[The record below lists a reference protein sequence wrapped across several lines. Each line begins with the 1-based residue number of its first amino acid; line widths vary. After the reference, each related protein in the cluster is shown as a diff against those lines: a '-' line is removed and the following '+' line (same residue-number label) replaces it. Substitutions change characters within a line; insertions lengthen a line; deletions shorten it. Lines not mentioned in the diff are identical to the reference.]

1 MSFAEWTRQQQKKKN
16 EEKQQTRGG
25 RQVDLYADDAQ
36 TQQGRRT
43 SQQTRTISVNAPTY
57 SSRKPTFAEWTAH
70 QQPDYVTNW
79 IRDSQNLLNDTYQ
92 YSQSWSNDK
101 TKYTNL
107 KSRASGLLYSADW
120 IKEMTSQD
128 KDSSKYVG
136 DIIDALSKAGTVRDD
151 AQKYYSQFDTQDAY
165 QMVQDYSTPEGRRK
179 RYQNNKE
186 KLALLQEELMEIQ
199 EGGGAG
205 DERRNVPSRRWTGT
219 DHANDLRKEIASIQA
234 EITNYERG
242 NTGKLQGFHSNELQ
256 SLQQQLN
263 VLEREYAQ
271 EQKNETTPNFLTD
284 REQELFSQIQA
295 LRSKIAGASENSF
308 YYGNKAT
315 DDAYFLTKNNDFA
328 ENSRNRSFGN
338 STKEQ
343 IDQYYYVVYG
353 GEAINPK
360 TGEVVATHRGLGYTD
375 QSLDS
380 LQINDPLGFWLDA
393 EKSLEN
399 GAVQYNSGGTQYREY
414 GAILAR
420 AEANDWDQLTNDE
433 VSVYYYLMNTQGKKA
448 ASDFL
453 DSMSM
458 TLQRRQTEQD
468 IKDATALY
476 DEANVL
482 GKIMLNLA
490 TVPVNAISNTVG
502 FVEDAG
508 RLLTGQDYNPYS
520 KLKQGQTFTQAIRGA
535 TAQDLDA
542 TGFKIPVLDFSLG
555 DIYQAGMSVLDSA
568 LLTGTL
574 RIAGGIEA
582 AEKAMYFMGMGAAES
597 EARKLYEAGASDDQ
611 IAMGAAASGIAEALF
626 EKASIENLVSIRSPE
641 SVFEMVKNIM
651 VQGGVEASE
660 EAFTEIANII
670 TNSLIMDS
678 QSEWAQSVMEH
689 NGDTK
694 AAFVDKVQQVAQAA
708 FGGFLSGAASSTL
721 HQGAAYADRQYQ
733 NYQVGHAIQQ
743 TEGGTDA
750 LMQLAQDVSESADK
764 KTAKKITRQG
774 QKVVGYQKGT
784 GIANDIRTG
793 RLYDSTI
800 RAITLNQANV
810 IQKALIEAEVD
821 PDYAKQITGAM
832 RAQAYGLELTSAQE
846 KALQKA
852 GQNKTVQDVISRVTS
867 NSENAWTSRQNQAR
881 SLAEG
886 VIIGDAR
893 GAQTAQQLYREAEQ
907 RVSDTGHAV
916 MKESGDAIEVK
927 GVSSIQRG
935 EMILNIGGGKTV
947 NANDIQYANADQA
960 VLYQTVANMGGI
972 VDAQTAQ
979 KIIDNFDTS
988 GNLSAQAYASGMRQ
1002 AYMYGVYGYSA
1013 SDVKNGAMSSE
1024 LSGEQQV
1031 LAYTLGAQYGTVLR
1045 SHQPGLVMDDYVQEN
1060 IAPDMA
1066 DKINKTARLLGVRV
1080 QFADSQA
1087 VGGGDANAQLQ
1098 DGVILI
1104 EKGNPNPVMAILG
1117 HEWTHQIQDLAAREY
1132 ETFKKSISSDPDV
1145 QAEASR
1151 LFDLYKRKGHPL
1163 TEDGAMDEAVANYAG
1178 RLINETDVLDKFLAE
1193 NKQNKTLLQKMVD
1206 GIRKLIRKVTGAEKR
1221 QLQTVE
1227 GKLLAAMNAATNV
1240 PVMPGV
1246 RSGFYDTT
1254 QYSLKVTDEPTLSFL
1269 NGQDTITTYKTMQVI
1284 DGKLYPPMAARVGGQ
1299 YEDASELGM
1308 WEMASE
1314 HPELATKD
1322 GKFKLDKG
1330 KGQGSIQ
1337 AAYNP
1342 YMHSS
1347 NLVINDQFSGAYAR
1361 PNLVTVECEVPASEA
1376 TSNYRA
1382 ENAKDTTGWHSWHT
1396 GTVAGAVRAQK
1407 GIERQV
1413 FLSRWIKPVRI
1424 IPNSEVA
1431 QMYAELLSGTD
1442 IAVPDNVVPPALL
1455 DELRLAGVPI
1465 SESGRVK
1472 NDSAARFSL
1481 KAYDGVDLAENSRVY
1496 DYDFLVSLPDMEVV
1510 ELPELSDLR
1519 NADNRIDTGKV
1530 LSAGMKNAR
1539 AVGTERDGKTYV
1551 TNRYTGHELRI
1562 DNSTIR
1568 HGLNGSANRLFT
1580 NARIS
1585 AVIGDI
1591 VGNAVPINALNNKAS
1606 GVSGTY
1612 AMAAYATDSS
1622 SHGFVAIVTVEQRT
1636 GNVAGV
1642 SAYDVVHAVSGR
1654 QKRGSQ
1660 ADTKS
1665 QGVYPIKAASVSI
1678 SDVLSVV
1685 NSTHQSIL
1693 SNDVLSHLGEMRNP
1707 AGEYS
1712 NKVKFSLKESV
1723 EETKDLIAVHNVSE
1737 EGLQGALELGG
1748 LPSPS
1753 IAITKDDM
1761 GHEKYGPIS
1770 LVFGKETIDPQ
1781 FFRANKVYGSDAWTP
1796 TAPRVDYQVNGKKLT
1811 AIESEFHKLAGN
1823 TNVAGGIFGNSS
1835 TLRSMG
1841 IDDTSTKSVAE
1852 IAKALSQTDTIRAAY
1867 MADNGETLEPVKQA
1881 KVWDR
1886 YGNDALKSFV
1896 DQVGSQRL
1904 AEMLTALELGDSAA
1918 SALGEDANVLDEIIR
1933 DYYKQSGEVILRRM
1947 AVHKKWTAE
1956 QINEQREARIDRA
1969 MENVSPFAKEDFIR
1983 HAWEMYRDGGATKG
1997 EIDRLATSEALRAAV
2012 NDSDVEAWAAQK
2024 LDGLLGKAGIYNGK
2038 DPFTP
2043 SGNSRSFSQLHY
2055 DYTLENIV
2063 RAMNETQV
2071 ARGEGIWGASAGTL
2085 AATASPE
2092 YQSVD
2097 EIRADKG
2104 RLRRADDT
2112 EYNALKAQLDSQ
2124 IEDVITG
2131 IRKGNRARFDNAF
2144 EEIDQIGTALVEVS
2158 KGKKTD
2164 AAIRKGFRSYGYTL
2178 SDQVLSQVEKL
2189 YQDAAALPTEYFEA
2203 KPQRAVGFDEVLAAI
2218 VPSNTSQV
2226 ILDELHQRGVNT
2238 ISYEAG
2244 NSEDRLAKLNSVE
2257 NAKFSIKGS
2266 ERQADLV
2273 QLQNENDLLRQQVEY
2288 WKGQTKRTES
2298 VTTDKKSVLKS
2309 ARSLVKGYSSTADV
2323 TEIAEQLQSLY
2334 DFIANNGDANN
2345 ELTYEDV
2352 RGRAES
2358 IAEDIVQNAVLAD
2371 DDLRAQYADLR
2382 AYVRGTTLRVT
2393 DAIKDSIPDFNDWR
2407 KANFGSLRIANGNST
2422 NIDQVYQELSYQW
2435 PEFFNEEQTGN
2446 PADQLQQIADV
2457 MQTISQVTE
2466 RNPFAYDM
2474 EAAVSGVANEI
2485 LENFFDLPQTKATF
2499 ADKQAFKLQ
2508 EVKSAG
2514 KQRLQAQQAASKVK
2528 MQQLRNENRQRVQ
2541 DAITAERMNAGKQIA
2556 QLKNKYAAKTQAQK
2570 ESRNAKELRAKITRH
2585 TAQLSKKLLSPTDN
2599 AHIPEQLRGPV
2610 ATMLEAINQ
2619 DTGYSW
2625 GEGGK
2630 LIRSEEGNPTKRT
2643 QAFQELANQYAQIMK
2658 DQNSFDGVLDPDIDE
2673 KLLDVVNLKDLRLN
2687 EMSTAQ
2693 LRTVWEAVRAVE
2705 MSIQTAGKVLTEG
2718 KYQSTQEW
2726 ANAFQQDANVRKT
2739 KGHITPN
2746 HFALDLETPYTFFS
2760 HFGDAGM
2767 RVYRM
2772 LRDAQDHQ
2780 QRMVDQVSEEV
2791 QKIVDPKTVKKLETT
2806 RHTFKTA
2813 RGDTLTLTTAQV
2825 MDLYNLMKRKQAQKH
2840 LEQGGVMQPEVKW
2853 RVGSKGPTIERGTD
2867 ATLLSETD
2875 LANIVGVLTK
2885 EETKIADDLQRLTVT
2900 TLAAFGNEA
2909 SMTAYGY
2916 KKFTGSDYWPIRA
2929 ATEQTKTDTEN
2940 NSSDKQRSI
2949 KNIGMAKSTTPGASN
2964 AVELRGVF
2972 DTFARHASDMIDY
2985 SAWLVPMEDANHLF
2999 NYRFREAETG
3009 KTLKTIKG
3017 IIERTAGKGGQ
3028 RYWQNLMDDIQ
3039 NGMSSTGD
3047 SNLWATFG
3055 KTVGAFKGA
3064 AVGGNIRVVIQQ
3076 PTAWVR
3082 ASYVLNPVNMAKGL
3096 IKGVTDG
3103 NGWAKAK
3110 KYAEIA
3116 ARKDNGSFDI
3126 SSPYSLDE
3134 TLFDKKSTLRK
3145 TSDALSWAAGQAD
3158 AITWGRLWNACEWQV
3173 HQQNAALRP
3182 GSTEFYS
3189 EVAKTFTDMI
3199 DQTQVVDGVLQR
3211 SQAMRSS
3218 NEVMKQATS
3227 FMGEPLMSLNLMMRS
3242 YDAFRYTQDKGKRKT
3257 ALRKM
3262 GRAASALVMTAAVNA
3277 LAQSLVD
3284 AFRDD
3289 DDDKTYAQRY
3299 LAAFT
3304 GITGEETGVLDWVN
3318 SLTLEG
3324 NFGGN
3329 LNPLTQIPFV
3339 KDYISLAQG
3348 YDVSRTEMEVVS
3360 DLIRAGQTFVQNIGG
3375 NGPKTQAYALKEVFA
3390 AGAKLFGLPVS
3401 NLTRDIWALARTIVN
3416 DSGNLPV
3423 QYQMEKA
3430 IYNLSNSK
3438 NKSRFLDLLY
3448 KALARGDMGTYQ
3460 HIRSELSAKMGLDG
3474 ATIDSA
3480 LKARYNDQRKKDPS
3494 YSLPD
3499 TTLAMIGIRKSVTLP
3514 AEEPSFSAKDLTDA
3528 QYQVYA
3534 QQKAEDYETL
3544 ISHIEKNKTFQAMS
3558 DSAKDKVY
3566 RMAYNYTDQY
3576 ALADNSDGAYEVSTD
3591 WMVKAKAASKKG
3603 TKVWDYLVDYVQNS
3617 EDNTAKNEAYTNMY
3631 TALEN
3636 GDIKEYQRIRNQVM
3650 RELELNGTDINSAM
3664 KSKYNAA
3671 KKANPSYKLDQK
3683 VLDLLGIVEKRG
3695 TSKSEEETFS
3705 AGNLSSSAYTSY
3717 ETQRSTE
3724 YRQTATGVSGSS
3736 WFRGLDADDQDK
3748 VYAFAYQLAEEEALK
3763 DNSSG
3768 EYEISTK
3775 WIKEAANAQYYG
3787 LEDWQYTL
3795 FHSAYALATTDRDAS
3810 GKAIKGQGK
3819 ADKVRRWLNE
3829 QNLTEEQ
3836 RAWLWS
3842 TVYSSEW

>member
-1 MSFAEWTRQQQKKKN
+1 MTFGEWRQQQKKKD
-16 EEKQQTRGG
+16 EEKQQPRGG

-36 TQQGRRT
+36 TQQGRRN

-57 SSRKPTFAEWTAH
+57 SSKKPTFGEWRA
-70 QQPDYVTNW
+70 QQKSDYVTNW
-79 IRDSQNLLNDTYQ
+79 IRDSQDLLNDTYQ
-92 YSQSWSNDK
+92 YSKSWSNDK

-219 DHANDLRKEIASIQA
+219 DHANDLRKEIAAIQA

-256 SLQQQLN
+256 SLQQQLATLKAAYN
-263 VLEREYAQ
+263 QERQSRGASSNNFLGSDSSLPVFQADTATERESELAAQ
-271 EQKNETTPNFLTD
+271 I
-284 REQELFSQIQA
+284 QELEK
-295 LRSKIAGASENSF
+295 KIANASGDSF
-308 YYGNKAT
+308 YYGNKAV
-315 DDAYFLTKNNDFA
+315 DDAYFLTQNADFA
-328 ENSRNRSFGN
+328 ENSKNRSFGN
-338 STKEQ
+338 ATKAQ
-343 IDQYYYVVYG
+343 FDQYYYNAYG

-360 TGEVVATHRGLGYTD
+360 TGEVVATHRGLGYSD

-393 EKSLEN
+393 EKSLES
-399 GAVQYNSGGTQYREY
+399 GALQYNAGGSQYREY
-414 GAILAR
+414 DAILAR

-520 KLKQGQTFTQAIRGA
+520 KLKQGQVFTQAIRGA

-555 DIYQAGMSVLDSA
+555 DVYQAGMSVLDSA

-626 EKASIENLVSIRSPE
+626 EKVSIENLVSIRSPE

-764 KTAKKITRQG
+764 KTVKKITRQG

-916 MKESGDAIEVK
+916 MKETGDEIEVK
-927 GVSSIQRG
+927 GVASIQRG

-1117 HEWTHQIQDLAAREY
+1117 HEWTHQIQDLAASEY

-1227 GKLLAAMNAATNV
+1227 GKLLAAMNAATENLQSNRNTTRAAGETRFSINEQFAKEVQEWANDEYPSGEDFILGSTGPVLQGLGAIESDIYMSGDKISTILSEHSEMTIQEIQRIPEVLENPALILKSRNV
-1240 PVMPGV
+1240 GRNNTNNTRMVLFGSLKAQDGRPVLCVLDFRPTERGFTLNDMQKVTSAYTKDNNPVRFVMGSDVLYADKKRTTRLLSDIGFQMPISCN
-1246 RSGFYDTT
+1246 RSGY
-1254 QYSLKVTDEPTLSFL
+1254 
-1269 NGQDTITTYKTMQVI
+1269 I
-1284 DGKLYPPMAARVGGQ
+1284 
-1299 YEDASELGM
+1299 
-1308 WEMASE
+1308 
-1314 HPELATKD
+1314 
-1322 GKFKLDKG
+1322 
-1330 KGQGSIQ
+1330 GSI
-1337 AAYNP
+1337 AY
-1342 YMHSS
+1342 
-1347 NLVINDQFSGAYAR
+1347 SGK
-1361 PNLVTVECEVPASEA
+1361 NV
-1376 TSNYRA
+1376 
-1382 ENAKDTTGWHSWHT
+1382 K
-1396 GTVAGAVRAQK
+1396 
-1407 GIERQV
+1407 
-1413 FLSRWIKPVRI
+1413 
-1424 IPNSEVA
+1424 
-1431 QMYAELLSGTD
+1431 LSG
-1442 IAVPDNVVPPALL
+1442 VPFSSVVEINETQASKPDSPNRAKN
-1455 DELRLAGVPI
+1455 AGT
-1465 SESGRVK
+1465 
-1472 NDSAARFSL
+1472 RFSL
-1481 KAYDGVDLAENSRVY
+1481 KS
-1496 DYDFLVSLPDMEVV
+1496 P
-1510 ELPELSDLR
+1510 
-1519 NADNRIDTGKV
+1519 
-1530 LSAGMKNAR
+1530 
-1539 AVGTERDGKTYV
+1539 
-1551 TNRYTGHELRI
+1551 
-1562 DNSTIR
+1562 
-1568 HGLNGSANRLFT
+1568 
-1580 NARIS
+1580 
-1585 AVIGDI
+1585 
-1591 VGNAVPINALNNKAS
+1591 
-1606 GVSGTY
+1606 
-1612 AMAAYATDSS
+1612 
-1622 SHGFVAIVTVEQRT
+1622 
-1636 GNVAGV
+1636 
-1642 SAYDVVHAVSGR
+1642 
-1654 QKRGSQ
+1654 
-1660 ADTKS
+1660 
-1665 QGVYPIKAASVSI
+1665 
-1678 SDVLSVV
+1678 
-1685 NSTHQSIL
+1685 
-1693 SNDVLSHLGEMRNP
+1693 
-1707 AGEYS
+1707 
-1712 NKVKFSLKESV
+1712 V

-1896 DQVGSQRL
+1896 DRVGTQRL

-1933 DYYKQSGEVILRRM
+1933 DYYKQSGEAILRRM

-1983 HAWEMYRDGGATKG
+1983 HAWEMYQDGGATKG

-2063 RAMNETQV
+2063 RAMNETQA

-2178 SDQVLSQVEKL
+2178 SDQVLSQVDKL
-2189 YQDAAALPTEYFEA
+2189 YQDAAAIPTEYFEA

-2218 VPSNTSQV
+2218 VPNNTSQV

-2298 VTTDKKSVLKS
+2298 VTTDQKSVLKA

-2323 TEIAEQLQSLY
+2323 TEVAEQLQSLY

-2508 EVKSAG
+2508 EAKAAG
-2514 KQRLQAQQAASKVK
+2514 KQRLQAQQAASKAK

-2541 DAITAERMNAGKQIA
+2541 DAITAERMNAGKQIS

-2619 DTGYSW
+2619 ETGYSW

-2746 HFALDLETPYTFFS
+2746 HFALALETPYTFFS
-2760 HFGDAGM
+2760 HFGDAGV

-2840 LEQGGVMQPEVKW
+2840 LEQGGVMQPEIKW
-2853 RVGSKGPTIERGTD
+2853 HVGSKDRTIERGTD

-2875 LANIVGVLTK
+2875 LTNIVGVLTK

-2940 NSSDKQRSI
+2940 NSSGKQRSI

-3028 RYWQNLMDDIQ
+3028 RYWQNLMDNIQ
-3039 NGMSSTGD
+3039 NGISGDWDST
-3047 SNLWATFG
+3047 WETFG
-3055 KTVGAFKGA
+3055 KTVGSFKGA

-3082 ASYVLNPVNMAKGL
+3082 AAYVLNPVNMAKGL

-3116 ARKDNGSFDI
+3116 ARKANGSFDI

-3145 TSDALSWAAGQAD
+3145 TSDTLSWAAGQAD

-3211 SQAMRSS
+3211 AQVMRAR
-3218 NEVMKQATS
+3218 NEVVKQATS

-3299 LAAFT
+3299 WSAFT
-3304 GITGEETGVLDWVN
+3304 GVTGEETGVLDWVN

-3430 IYNLSNSK
+3430 IYNLSNGK
-3438 NKSRFLDLLY
+3438 NKSRFLGLLY
-3448 KALARGDMGTYQ
+3448 KALARGDMDTYQ

-3480 LKARYNDQRKKDPS
+3480 LKTRYNNQRKKDPS

-3514 AEEPSFSAKDLTDA
+3514 TEEPSFSAKDLTDA

-3695 TSKSEEETFS
+3695 TAKNEEETFS

>member
-1 MSFAEWTRQQQKKKN
+1 MTFGEWRQQQKKKD

-36 TQQGRRT
+36 TQQGRRN

-57 SSRKPTFAEWTAH
+57 SSKKPTFGEWRA
-70 QQPDYVTNW
+70 QQKSDYVTNW

-92 YSQSWSNDK
+92 YSKSWSNDK

-186 KLALLQEELMEIQ
+186 KLALLQDELQEIQ
-199 EGGGAG
+199 ESGGVIGEGRYNPAK
-205 DERRNVPSRRWTGT
+205 PWTGADT
-219 DHANDLRKEIASIQA
+219 ASDLRKEIAAIQA

-242 NTGKLQGFHSNELQ
+242 NTGKLRGFHSNELQ
-256 SLQQQLN
+256 SLQQQLD

-308 YYGNKAT
+308 YYGNKAA

-343 IDQYYYVVYG
+343 FDQYYYDVYG

-414 GAILAR
+414 DAILAR

-453 DSMSM
+453 DSMSR

-482 GKIMLNLA
+482 GKIMLSIA
-490 TVPVNAISNTVG
+490 TIPALQVSNVVG
-502 FVEDAG
+502 FAEDTAH
-508 RLLTGQDYNPYS
+508 LLTGQEYNPYS
-520 KLKQGQTFTQAIRGA
+520 KLKQGQTFTQAIRDA

-542 TGFKIPVLDFSLG
+542 TGFKIPVLDFTLG

-626 EKASIENLVSIRSPE
+626 EKVSIENLVSIRSPE
-641 SVFEMVKNIM
+641 SVLEMVKNIM

-867 NSENAWTSRQNQAR
+867 NGENAWSSRQNQAR

-916 MKESGDAIEVK
+916 MKESGDEIEVK
-927 GVSSIQRG
+927 GVASIQRG
-935 EMILNIGGGKTV
+935 EMILNIGGGETV

-1013 SDVKNGAMSSE
+1013 SDVKNGAMSSG

-1117 HEWTHQIQDLAAREY
+1117 HEWTHQIQDLAASEY

-1227 GKLLAAMNAATNV
+1227 GKLLAAMNAATETADKVNINPSANGNV
-1240 PVMPGV
+1240 
-1246 RSGFYDTT
+1246 
-1254 QYSLKVTDEPTLSFL
+1254 QYSLKTVNGERVVWIENSPLSNKELNDHRAVANFIAQHIGEVYTIIESGQHVYIGKDLPSEYTQSKYTSYLRKTDRALVKAKNKAVDGFGELIETAT
-1269 NGQDTITTYKTMQVI
+1269 NRRWEKTRHQDSK
-1284 DGKLYPPMAARVGGQ
+1284 
-1299 YEDASELGM
+1299 DAKYGM
-1308 WEMASE
+1308 
-1314 HPELATKD
+1314 
-1322 GKFKLDKG
+1322 
-1330 KGQGSIQ
+1330 
-1337 AAYNP
+1337 
-1342 YMHSS
+1342 
-1347 NLVINDQFSGAYAR
+1347 
-1361 PNLVTVECEVPASEA
+1361 
-1376 TSNYRA
+1376 YRY
-1382 ENAKDTTGWHSWHT
+1382 DTTFAFPVMANGKMQRI
-1396 GTVAGAVRAQK
+1396 RA
-1407 GIERQV
+1407 
-1413 FLSRWIKPVRI
+1413 
-1424 IPNSEVA
+1424 
-1431 QMYAELLSGTD
+1431 YDAELL
-1442 IAVPDNVVPPALL
+1442 I
-1455 DELRLAGVPI
+1455 
-1465 SESGRVK
+1465 
-1472 NDSAARFSL
+1472 
-1481 KAYDGVDLAENSRVY
+1481 
-1496 DYDFLVSLPDMEVV
+1496 
-1510 ELPELSDLR
+1510 R
-1519 NADNRIDTGKV
+1519 NASNGKKY
-1530 LSAGMKNAR
+1530 L
-1539 AVGTERDGKTYV
+1539 Y
-1551 TNRYTGHELRI
+1551 
-1562 DNSTIR
+1562 
-1568 HGLNGSANRLFT
+1568 
-1580 NARIS
+1580 
-1585 AVIGDI
+1585 DI
-1591 VGNAVPINALNNKAS
+1591 VGIKENATAHISLSQREARL
-1606 GVSGTY
+1606 
-1612 AMAAYATDSS
+1612 AAYQETAT
-1622 SHGFVAIVTVEQRT
+1622 G
-1636 GNVAGV
+1636 GNV
-1642 SAYDVVHAVSGR
+1642 SN
-1654 QKRGSQ
+1654 
-1660 ADTKS
+1660 T
-1665 QGVYPIKAASVSI
+1665 SI
-1678 SDVLSVV
+1678 STSPGNVK
-1685 NSTHQSIL
+1685 
-1693 SNDVLSHLGEMRNP
+1693 
-1707 AGEYS
+1707 A
-1712 NKVKFSLKESV
+1712 KFSLKESV

-1737 EGLQGALELGG
+1737 EGLQGALDLGG

-1811 AIESEFHKLAGN
+1811 AIESEFHRLAGN

-1835 TLRSMG
+1835 ALRSMG

-1933 DYYKQSGEVILRRM
+1933 DYYKQSGEAILRRM

-1983 HAWEMYRDGGATKG
+1983 HAWEMYQDGGATKG

-2063 RAMNETQV
+2063 RAMNETQA

-2189 YQDAAALPTEYFEA
+2189 YQDAAAIPTEYFEA

-2218 VPSNTSQV
+2218 VPNNTSQV

-2298 VTTDKKSVLKS
+2298 VTTDKKSVLKA

-2323 TEIAEQLQSLY
+2323 TEVAEQLQSLY

-2508 EVKSAG
+2508 EAKAAG
-2514 KQRLQAQQAASKVK
+2514 KQRLQAQQAASKAK

-2599 AHIPEQLRGPV
+2599 AHIPELLRGPV

-2619 DTGYSW
+2619 ETGYSW

-2726 ANAFQQDANVRKT
+2726 ANAFQQDASGRKT

-2746 HFALDLETPYTFFS
+2746 HFALALETPYTFFS
-2760 HFGDAGM
+2760 HFGDAGV

-2813 RGDTLTLTTAQV
+2813 RGDTLTLTTAQA

-2840 LEQGGVMQPEVKW
+2840 LEQGGVMQPEIKW
-2853 RVGSKGPTIERGTD
+2853 HVGSNDRTIERGTD

-2875 LANIVGVLTK
+2875 LTNIVGVLTK

-2940 NSSDKQRSI
+2940 NSSGKQRSI

-3028 RYWQNLMDDIQ
+3028 RYWQNLMDNIQ
-3039 NGMSSTGD
+3039 NGISGDWDST
-3047 SNLWATFG
+3047 WETFG
-3055 KTVGAFKGA
+3055 KTVGSFKGA

-3082 ASYVLNPVNMAKGL
+3082 AAYVLNPVNMAKGL

-3116 ARKDNGSFDI
+3116 ARKANGSFDI

-3211 SQAMRSS
+3211 AQVMRAR
-3218 NEVMKQATS
+3218 NEVVKQATS

-3299 LAAFT
+3299 WSAFT
-3304 GITGEETGVLDWVN
+3304 GVTGEETGVLDWVN

-3430 IYNLSNSK
+3430 IYNLSNGK

-3448 KALARGDMGTYQ
+3448 KALARGDMDTYQ

-3480 LKARYNDQRKKDPS
+3480 LKTRYNNQRKKDPS

-3514 AEEPSFSAKDLTDA
+3514 TEEPSFSAKDLTDA

-3558 DSAKDKVY
+3558 DSTKDKVY
-3566 RMAYNYTDQY
+3566 RMAYNYTDHY

-3695 TSKSEEETFS
+3695 TAKNEEETFS

-3763 DNSSG
+3763 DNSRG

>member
-1 MSFAEWTRQQQKKKN
+1 MTFGEWRQQQKKKD

-57 SSRKPTFAEWTAH
+57 SSKKPTFGEWRA
-70 QQPDYVTNW
+70 QQKSDYVTNW

-186 KLALLQEELMEIQ
+186 KLALLQEELTEIQ

-219 DHANDLRKEIASIQA
+219 NHANDLRKEIASIQA
-234 EITNYERG
+234 EINNYERG

-256 SLQQQLN
+256 SLQQQLA

-284 REQELFSQIQA
+284 REQELFSQIQE

-308 YYGNKAT
+308 YYGNKAA
-315 DDAYFLTKNNDFA
+315 DDAYFLTKNADFA
-328 ENSRNRSFGN
+328 ENSKNRSFGN
-338 STKEQ
+338 ATKEQ
-343 IDQYYYVVYG
+343 FDQYYYNAYG

-360 TGEVVATHRGLGYTD
+360 TGEVVATRRGLDYTD
-375 QSLDS
+375 QNPDS

-393 EKSLEN
+393 EKSMEN
-399 GAVQYNSGGTQYREY
+399 GAVQYISGGTQYREY
-414 GAILAR
+414 EGILAR
-420 AEANDWDQLTNDE
+420 AEANDWDQLTDDE

-482 GKIMLNLA
+482 GKIMLNVA
-490 TVPVNAISNTVG
+490 TIPALQVSNIVG
-502 FVEDAG
+502 FAEDTT
-508 RLLTGQDYNPYS
+508 RLLTGQEYNPYS

-542 TGFKIPVLDFSLG
+542 TGFKIPVLDFTLG

-641 SVFEMVKNIM
+641 SVLEMVKNIM

-670 TNSLIMDS
+670 TNSLILDS

-784 GIANDIRTG
+784 GIINDIRTG

-800 RAITLNQANV
+800 RSITLNQANV

-832 RAQAYGLELTSAQE
+832 RAQAYGLELTSAQAQ
-846 KALQKA
+846 ALQKA
-852 GQNKTVQDVISRVTS
+852 GQNKAVQDVIRRVTS
-867 NSENAWTSRQNQAR
+867 DTENAWTSRQNQAR

-907 RVSDTGHAV
+907 RVSDAGHAV
-916 MKESGDAIEVK
+916 MKDSGDKIDIK

-935 EMILNIGGGKTV
+935 EMVLNIGGGKTV

-979 KIIDNFDTS
+979 KIIDNFDAS

-1117 HEWTHQIQDLAAREY
+1117 HEWTHQIQDLAANEY

-1145 QAEASR
+1145 QKEASR
-1151 LFDLYKRKGHPL
+1151 LFDLYKSKGHPL
-1163 TEDGAMDEAVANYAG
+1163 TEEGAMDEAVANYAG

-1240 PVMPGV
+1240 P
-1246 RSGFYDTT
+1246 
-1254 QYSLKVTDEPTLSFL
+1254 
-1269 NGQDTITTYKTMQVI
+1269 
-1284 DGKLYPPMAARVGGQ
+1284 A
-1299 YEDASELGM
+1299 
-1308 WEMASE
+1308 
-1314 HPELATKD
+1314 
-1322 GKFKLDKG
+1322 
-1330 KGQGSIQ
+1330 
-1337 AAYNP
+1337 
-1342 YMHSS
+1342 
-1347 NLVINDQFSGAYAR
+1347 
-1361 PNLVTVECEVPASEA
+1361 
-1376 TSNYRA
+1376 
-1382 ENAKDTTGWHSWHT
+1382 
-1396 GTVAGAVRAQK
+1396 
-1407 GIERQV
+1407 
-1413 FLSRWIKPVRI
+1413 
-1424 IPNSEVA
+1424 
-1431 QMYAELLSGTD
+1431 
-1442 IAVPDNVVPPALL
+1442 
-1455 DELRLAGVPI
+1455 

-1481 KAYDGVDLAENSRVY
+1481 KAYDGVNLAENSRVY

-1530 LSAGMKNAR
+1530 LAAGMKNAR
-1539 AVGTERDGKTYV
+1539 AVGTERNGKTYV

-1591 VGNAVPINALNNKAS
+1591 VENAVPINALNNKAS

-1612 AMAAYATDSS
+1612 AMATYASDASGR
-1622 SHGFVAIVTVEQRT
+1622 GFVAIVTVEQRT

-1665 QGVYPIKAASVSI
+1665 QGVYPIKAANISI

-1693 SNDVLSHLGEMRNP
+1693 SNDVLSRLGEMRNP
-1707 AGEYS
+1707 DGEYS

-1723 EETKDLIAVHNVSE
+1723 EETKDLIAVHNVDAE
-1737 EGLQGALELGG
+1737 KLQRALDLGG
-1748 LPSPS
+1748 LPMPS
-1753 IAITKDDM
+1753 IAIVRDSM
-1761 GHEKYGPIS
+1761 GWEEYGPIS
-1770 LVFGKETIDPQ
+1770 FVFAKDSIDPRRS
-1781 FFRANKVYGSDAWTP
+1781 RANKIYGYDAWTP
-1796 TAPRVDYQVNGKKLT
+1796 VAPQIDYVVNSDAENRILDLYTRMQNEKGHDFAQPLYSVANMLEHELNEVGPEKVVSRMRNDPRVMNIYLEDTGRGAVETVMRENVQRMDETQQEMSASLIRSLGADVIQDFRPKGDETAIKAKRRWFADHGDALNSALREYYESNGVPKDDAAKVVNAETTLSKQGYLLT
-1811 AIESEFHKLAGN
+1811 ARKYLSGN
-1823 TNVAGGIFGNSS
+1823 
-1835 TLRSMG
+1835 L
-1841 IDDTSTKSVAE
+1841 DTVTK
-1852 IAKALSQTDTIRAAY
+1852 T
-1867 MADNGETLEPVKQA
+1867 ADINAT
-1881 KVWDR
+1881 
-1886 YGNDALKSFV
+1886 NDAIREKV
-1896 DQVGSQRL
+1896 DQ
-1904 AEMLTALELGDSAA
+1904 AEYNHWIDNLFK
-1918 SALGEDANVLDEIIR
+1918 DAV
-1933 DYYKQSGEVILRRM
+1933 K
-1947 AVHKKWTAE
+1947 
-1956 QINEQREARIDRA
+1956 
-1969 MENVSPFAKEDFIR
+1969 
-1983 HAWEMYRDGGATKG
+1983 TK
-1997 EIDRLATSEALRAAV
+1997 
-2012 NDSDVEAWAAQK
+2012 
-2024 LDGLLGKAGIYNGK
+2024 GIYNGK
-2038 DPFTP
+2038 DLFTQQ
-2043 SGNSRSFSQLHY
+2043 GNRRSFSATHY
-2055 DYTLENIV
+2055 EYTLENIV
-2063 RAMNETQV
+2063 KAMKQGDQKGVGTFS
-2071 ARGEGIWGASAGTL
+2071 EGQAIWGVSSKDYNSIGDVKADAGRLQQLPDEEYKAIRQGYTERLADIANEIKDPNIENGFVASENAAAAIVETL
-2085 AATASPE
+2085 RTKHTVASIDKELRTYQTLRVKSDTASKALQL
-2092 YQSVD
+2092 Y
-2097 EIRADKG
+2097 
-2104 RLRRADDT
+2104 DDIA
-2112 EYNALKAQLDSQ
+2112 NM
-2124 IEDVITG
+2124 
-2131 IRKGNRARFDNAF
+2131 
-2144 EEIDQIGTALVEVS
+2144 
-2158 KGKKTD
+2158 
-2164 AAIRKGFRSYGYTL
+2164 
-2178 SDQVLSQVEKL
+2178 
-2189 YQDAAALPTEYFEA
+2189 PTTFFEA
-2203 KPQRAVGFDEVLAAI
+2203 KPQWAVGFDEVLAAI

-2298 VTTDKKSVLKS
+2298 VTTDKKSVLK
-2309 ARSLVKGYSSTADV
+2309 AAKSLVKGYSSTADV
-2323 TEIAEQLQSLY
+2323 QDIAQQLQSLY

-2393 DAIKDSIPDFNDWR
+2393 DSIKDSIPDFNDWR
-2407 KANFGSLRIANGNST
+2407 KANFGTLRIANGGST

-2435 PEFFNEEQTGN
+2435 PEFFSEEQTGN

-2508 EVKSAG
+2508 EAKAAG
-2514 KQRLQAQQAASKVK
+2514 KQRLQAQQAESKAK
-2528 MQQLRNENRQRVQ
+2528 MQQLRQENRQRVR
-2541 DAITAERMNAGKQIA
+2541 DAITAERMNAGKQIS

-2619 DTGYSW
+2619 ETGYSW

-2643 QAFQELANQYAQIMK
+2643 QAFQELVNQYSQIMK

-2726 ANAFQQDANVRKT
+2726 ANAFQQDANGRKT
-2739 KGHITPN
+2739 KGHITQS
-2746 HFALDLETPYTFFS
+2746 HLALDLENPYTFFS

-2780 QRMVDQVSEEV
+2780 QRMVDQVAEDV

-2806 RHTFKTA
+2806 RHTFKTE

-2825 MDLYNLMKRKQAQKH
+2825 MDLYNLMKRKQAQQH
-2840 LEQGGVMQPEVKW
+2840 LAQGGVMQPEIKG
-2853 RVGSKGPTIERGTD
+2853 RVGSKDRTIERGTD

-2875 LANIVGVLTK
+2875 LTNIVGVLTK

-2916 KKFTGSDYWPIRA
+2916 KKFTGADYWPIRA

-2940 NSSDKQRSI
+2940 NSSGKQRSI
-2949 KNIGMAKSTTPGASN
+2949 KNIGMAKATTPGASN

-2999 NYRFREAETG
+2999 NYRFRETETG

-3047 SNLWATFG
+3047 SNLWQMFG
-3055 KTVGAFKGA
+3055 KTVGSFKGA

-3082 ASYVLNPVNMAKGL
+3082 AAYVLNPVNMAKGL

-3103 NGWAKAK
+3103 NGWEKAK
-3110 KYAEIA
+3110 KYAGIA

-3189 EVAKTFTDMI
+3189 EVSKTFSDMI

-3227 FMGEPLMSLNLMMRS
+3227 FMGEPIMSLNLMMRS

-3262 GRAASALVMTAAVNA
+3262 GRAASALVVTAAVNA

-3299 LAAFT
+3299 WSAFT
-3304 GITGEETGVLDWVN
+3304 GVTGEESGVLDWVN

-3329 LNPLTQIPFV
+3329 LNVLTQIPFV

-3360 DLIRAGQTFVQNIGG
+3360 DLIRAGQTFVKNIGG

-3390 AGAKLFGLPVS
+3390 AGAKLFGIPVS
-3401 NLTRDIWALARTIVN
+3401 NLTRDTWALARTIVN
-3416 DSGNLPV
+3416 DSGNLPL

-3430 IYNLSNSK
+3430 IYNLSSDK
-3438 NKSRFLDLLY
+3438 NKGRFLDLLY
-3448 KALARGDMGTYQ
+3448 KALARGDMDTYQ
-3460 HIRSELSAKMGLDG
+3460 HIRSELSTKMGLDG

-3480 LKARYNDQRKKDPS
+3480 LKTRYNNQRKKDPS

-3514 AEEPSFSAKDLTDA
+3514 TEEPSFSAKNLTDA
-3528 QYQVYA
+3528 QYQAYA
-3534 QQKAEDYETL
+3534 QQKAENYETL
-3544 ISHIEKNKTFQAMS
+3544 ISHIEKNKAFQSMR

-3591 WMVKAKAASKKG
+3591 WMVKAKAASKNG

-3617 EDNTAKNEAYTNMY
+3617 EDNAAKNEAYASMY
-3631 TALEN
+3631 TALES
-3636 GDIKEYQRIRNQVM
+3636 GDIKEYQRIRNQAM
-3650 RELELNGTDINSAM
+3650 QELELNGADINSAM

-3695 TSKSEEETFS
+3695 TAKSGDETYS
-3705 AGNLSSSAYTSY
+3705 AGNLSSRAYTSY

-3724 YRQTATGVSGSS
+3724 YRQTITGVSGSS
-3736 WFRGLDADDQDK
+3736 WFRGLDVDEQDQ
-3748 VYAFAYQLAEEEALK
+3748 VYAFAYQLAQEEALE
-3763 DNSSG
+3763 DNSGG

-3775 WIKEAANAQYYG
+3775 WIKEAGNAKYYG

-3795 FHSAYALATTDRDAS
+3795 FHSAYALATTDRDAN

-3819 ADKVRRWLNE
+3819 ADKVRQWLNA
-3829 QNLTEEQ
+3829 QNFTEDQ
-3836 RAWLWS
+3836 KAWLWS

>member
-70 QQPDYVTNW
+70 QHPDYVTNW

-92 YSQSWSNDK
+92 YSKSWSNDK

-128 KDSSKYVG
+128 KDSSEYVG

-186 KLALLQEELMEIQ
+186 KLALLQDELQEIQ
-199 EGGGAG
+199 ESGGVIGEGRYNPAK
-205 DERRNVPSRRWTGT
+205 PWTGADT
-219 DHANDLRKEIASIQA
+219 ASDLRKEIAAIQA

-256 SLQQQLN
+256 SLQQQLATLKAAYN
-263 VLEREYAQ
+263 QERQSRGASSNNFLGSDSSLPVFQADAATERESELAAQ
-271 EQKNETTPNFLTD
+271 I
-284 REQELFSQIQA
+284 QELEK
-295 LRSKIAGASENSF
+295 KIANASGDSF
-308 YYGNKAT
+308 YYGNKAV
-315 DDAYFLTKNNDFA
+315 DDAYFLTQNADFA
-328 ENSRNRSFGN
+328 ENSKNRSFGN
-338 STKEQ
+338 ATKAQ
-343 IDQYYYVVYG
+343 FDQYYYNAYG

-393 EKSLEN
+393 EKSLES
-399 GAVQYNSGGTQYREY
+399 GALQYNAGGSQYREY
-414 GAILAR
+414 DAILAR

-1132 ETFKKSISSDPDV
+1132 ETFKKSTSSDPDV

-1723 EETKDLIAVHNVSE
+1723 EETKDMIAVHNVDAE
-1737 EGLQGALELGG
+1737 KLQRALDLGG
-1748 LPSPS
+1748 LPMPS
-1753 IAITKDDM
+1753 IAIVRDSM
-1761 GHEKYGPIS
+1761 GWEEYGPIS
-1770 LVFGKETIDPQ
+1770 FVFAKDSIDPRRS
-1781 FFRANKVYGSDAWTP
+1781 RANKIYGYDAWTP
-1796 TAPRVDYQVNGKKLT
+1796 VAPQIDYVANSDAENRIFDLYTRMKNEKGHDFAQPLYSVANMLEHELNEVGPEKVVSRMRDDPRVMNIYLEDTGRGAVETVMRENVQRMDETQQEMSAFLIRSLGADVIQDFRPKGDET
-1811 AIESEFHKLAGN
+1811 AIEAKRRWFADHGDALNSALREYYES
-1823 TNVAGGIFGNSS
+1823 FGVPK
-1835 TLRSMG
+1835 
-1841 IDDTSTKSVAE
+1841 DDA
-1852 IAKALSQTDTIRAAY
+1852 
-1867 MADNGETLEPVKQA
+1867 A
-1881 KVWDR
+1881 KVVNAETTLAKKGYLLTARKYLSGNLDTVTKTADINAT
-1886 YGNDALKSFV
+1886 NDAIREKV
-1896 DQVGSQRL
+1896 DQ
-1904 AEMLTALELGDSAA
+1904 AEYNHWLDALFK
-1918 SALGEDANVLDEIIR
+1918 DAV
-1933 DYYKQSGEVILRRM
+1933 K
-1947 AVHKKWTAE
+1947 
-1956 QINEQREARIDRA
+1956 
-1969 MENVSPFAKEDFIR
+1969 
-1983 HAWEMYRDGGATKG
+1983 TK
-1997 EIDRLATSEALRAAV
+1997 
-2012 NDSDVEAWAAQK
+2012 
-2024 LDGLLGKAGIYNGK
+2024 GIYNGK
-2038 DPFTP
+2038 DLFTEQ
-2043 SGNSRSFSQLHY
+2043 GNRRSFSATHY
-2055 DYTLENIV
+2055 EYTLENIV
-2063 RAMNETQV
+2063 KAMKQGDQKGVGTFS
-2071 ARGEGIWGASAGTL
+2071 EGQAIWGVSSKDYNSIGDVKADAGRLQQLPDEEYKAIRQGYTERLADIANEIKDPNIENGFVASENAAAAIVETL
-2085 AATASPE
+2085 RTKHTVASIDKELRTYQTLRVKSDTASKALQL
-2092 YQSVD
+2092 Y
-2097 EIRADKG
+2097 
-2104 RLRRADDT
+2104 DDIA
-2112 EYNALKAQLDSQ
+2112 NM
-2124 IEDVITG
+2124 
-2131 IRKGNRARFDNAF
+2131 
-2144 EEIDQIGTALVEVS
+2144 
-2158 KGKKTD
+2158 
-2164 AAIRKGFRSYGYTL
+2164 
-2178 SDQVLSQVEKL
+2178 
-2189 YQDAAALPTEYFEA
+2189 PTTFFEA

-2226 ILDELHQRGVNT
+2226 ILDELRQRGVNT

-3724 YRQTATGVSGSS
+3724 YRQTVTGVSGSS

-3763 DNSSG
+3763 GNSGG

>member
-1 MSFAEWTRQQQKKKN
+1 MTFGEWRQQQKKKD

-57 SSRKPTFAEWTAH
+57 SSKKPTFGEWRA
-70 QQPDYVTNW
+70 QQKSDYVTNW

-92 YSQSWSNDK
+92 YSKSWSNDK

-151 AQKYYSQFDTQDAY
+151 AQKYYSQFDTRDAY

-186 KLALLQEELMEIQ
+186 KLALLQEELTEIQ

-256 SLQQQLN
+256 SLQQQLD

-284 REQELFSQIQA
+284 REQELFSQIQE

-308 YYGNKAT
+308 YYGNKAA

-343 IDQYYYVVYG
+343 FDQYYYDVYG

-414 GAILAR
+414 DAILAR

-458 TLQRRQTEQD
+458 TLQRRQTEQN

-482 GKIMLNLA
+482 GKIMLNVA

-502 FVEDAG
+502 FMEDAG

-555 DIYQAGMSVLDSA
+555 DIYQTGMSVLDSA

-574 RIAGGIEA
+574 RLAGGIEA

-626 EKASIENLVSIRSPE
+626 EKVSIENLVSIRSPE

-867 NSENAWTSRQNQAR
+867 NGENAWTSRQNQAR

-916 MKESGDAIEVK
+916 MKESGDEIEVK
-927 GVSSIQRG
+927 GVASIQRG

-979 KIIDNFDTS
+979 KIIDNFDAS

-1117 HEWTHQIQDLAAREY
+1117 HEWTHQIQDLAASEY

-1227 GKLLAAMNAATNV
+1227 GKLLAAMNAATETADKVNINPSANGNV
-1240 PVMPGV
+1240 
-1246 RSGFYDTT
+1246 
-1254 QYSLKVTDEPTLSFL
+1254 QYSLKTVNGERVVWIENSPLSNKELNDHRAVANFIAQHIGEVYTIIESGQHVYIGKDLPSEYTQSKYTSYLRKTDRALVKAKNKAVDGFGELIETAT
-1269 NGQDTITTYKTMQVI
+1269 NRRWEKTRHQDSK
-1284 DGKLYPPMAARVGGQ
+1284 
-1299 YEDASELGM
+1299 DAKYGM
-1308 WEMASE
+1308 
-1314 HPELATKD
+1314 
-1322 GKFKLDKG
+1322 
-1330 KGQGSIQ
+1330 
-1337 AAYNP
+1337 
-1342 YMHSS
+1342 
-1347 NLVINDQFSGAYAR
+1347 
-1361 PNLVTVECEVPASEA
+1361 
-1376 TSNYRA
+1376 YRY
-1382 ENAKDTTGWHSWHT
+1382 DTTFAFPVMANGKMQRI
-1396 GTVAGAVRAQK
+1396 RA
-1407 GIERQV
+1407 
-1413 FLSRWIKPVRI
+1413 
-1424 IPNSEVA
+1424 
-1431 QMYAELLSGTD
+1431 YDAELL
-1442 IAVPDNVVPPALL
+1442 I
-1455 DELRLAGVPI
+1455 
-1465 SESGRVK
+1465 
-1472 NDSAARFSL
+1472 
-1481 KAYDGVDLAENSRVY
+1481 
-1496 DYDFLVSLPDMEVV
+1496 
-1510 ELPELSDLR
+1510 R
-1519 NADNRIDTGKV
+1519 NASNGKKY
-1530 LSAGMKNAR
+1530 L
-1539 AVGTERDGKTYV
+1539 Y
-1551 TNRYTGHELRI
+1551 
-1562 DNSTIR
+1562 
-1568 HGLNGSANRLFT
+1568 
-1580 NARIS
+1580 
-1585 AVIGDI
+1585 DI
-1591 VGNAVPINALNNKAS
+1591 VGIKENATAHISLSQREARL
-1606 GVSGTY
+1606 
-1612 AMAAYATDSS
+1612 AAYQETAT
-1622 SHGFVAIVTVEQRT
+1622 G
-1636 GNVAGV
+1636 GNV
-1642 SAYDVVHAVSGR
+1642 SN
-1654 QKRGSQ
+1654 
-1660 ADTKS
+1660 T
-1665 QGVYPIKAASVSI
+1665 SI
-1678 SDVLSVV
+1678 STSPGNVK
-1685 NSTHQSIL
+1685 
-1693 SNDVLSHLGEMRNP
+1693 
-1707 AGEYS
+1707 A
-1712 NKVKFSLKESV
+1712 KFSLKESV

-1737 EGLQGALELGG
+1737 EGLQGALDLGG

-1811 AIESEFHKLAGN
+1811 AIESEFHRLAGN

-1933 DYYKQSGEVILRRM
+1933 DYYKQSGEAILRRM

-1983 HAWEMYRDGGATKG
+1983 HAWEMYQDGGATKG

-2024 LDGLLGKAGIYNGK
+2024 LGGLLGKAGIYNGK

-2063 RAMNETQV
+2063 RAMNETQA

-2178 SDQVLSQVEKL
+2178 SNQVLSQVEKL
-2189 YQDAAALPTEYFEA
+2189 YQDAAAIPTEYFEA

-2226 ILDELHQRGVNT
+2226 ILDELRQRGVNT
-2238 ISYEAG
+2238 ISYESG

-2298 VTTDKKSVLKS
+2298 VTTDQKSVLKA

-2323 TEIAEQLQSLY
+2323 TEVAEQLQSLY

-2508 EVKSAG
+2508 EAKAAG
-2514 KQRLQAQQAASKVK
+2514 KQRLQAQQAASKAK

-2619 DTGYSW
+2619 ETGYSW
-2625 GEGGK
+2625 GEVGK

-2726 ANAFQQDANVRKT
+2726 ANAFQQDANGRKT
-2739 KGHITPN
+2739 KGHITQS
-2746 HFALDLETPYTFFS
+2746 HLALDLENPYTFFS

-2780 QRMVDQVSEEV
+2780 QRMVDQVAEEV

-2806 RHTFKTA
+2806 RHTFKTE

-2825 MDLYNLMKRKQAQKH
+2825 MDLYNLMKRKQARQH
-2840 LEQGGVMQPEVKW
+2840 LEQGGVMQPEIKG
-2853 RVGSKGPTIERGTD
+2853 RVGSKDRTIERGTD

-2875 LANIVGVLTK
+2875 LTNIVGVLTK
-2885 EETKIADDLQRLTVT
+2885 EETQIADDLQRLTVT

-2940 NSSDKQRSI
+2940 NSSGKQRSI
-2949 KNIGMAKSTTPGASN
+2949 KNIGMAKATTPGASN

-3082 ASYVLNPVNMAKGL
+3082 AAYVLNPVNMAKGL

-3103 NGWAKAK
+3103 NGWEKAK
-3110 KYAEIA
+3110 KYAGIA

-3189 EVAKTFTDMI
+3189 EVSKTFSDMI

-3262 GRAASALVMTAAVNA
+3262 GRAASALVVTAAVNA

-3299 LAAFT
+3299 WSAFT
-3304 GITGEETGVLDWVN
+3304 GVTGEESGVLDWVN

-3329 LNPLTQIPFV
+3329 LNVLTQIPFV

-3360 DLIRAGQTFVQNIGG
+3360 DLIRAGQTFVENIGG
-3375 NGPKTQAYALKEVFA
+3375 NGSKTQAYALKEVFA
-3390 AGAKLFGLPVS
+3390 AGAKLFGIPVS
-3401 NLTRDIWALARTIVN
+3401 NLTRDTWALARTIVN
-3416 DSGNLPV
+3416 DSGNLPL

-3430 IYNLSNSK
+3430 IYNLSSDK
-3438 NKSRFLDLLY
+3438 NKGRFLDLLY
-3448 KALARGDMGTYQ
+3448 KALARGDMDTYQ
-3460 HIRSELSAKMGLDG
+3460 HIRSELSTKMGLDG

-3480 LKARYNDQRKKDPS
+3480 LKTRYNNQRKKDPS

-3514 AEEPSFSAKDLTDA
+3514 AEEPSFSSKNLTDA
-3528 QYQVYA
+3528 QYQAYA

-3544 ISHIEKNKTFQAMS
+3544 ISHIEKDKTFQAMS

-3591 WMVKAKAASKKG
+3591 WMVKAKAASKNG

-3617 EDNTAKNEAYTNMY
+3617 EDNAAKNEAYASMY
-3631 TALEN
+3631 TALES
-3636 GDIKEYQRIRNQVM
+3636 GDIKEYQRIRNQAM
-3650 RELELNGTDINSAM
+3650 QELELNGADINSAM

-3695 TSKSEEETFS
+3695 TAKSGDETYS
-3705 AGNLSSSAYTSY
+3705 AGNLSSRAYTSY

-3724 YRQTATGVSGSS
+3724 YRQTITGVSGSS
-3736 WFRGLDADDQDK
+3736 WFRGLDVDEQDQ
-3748 VYAFAYQLAEEEALK
+3748 VYAFAYQLAQEEALE
-3763 DNSSG
+3763 DNSGG

-3775 WIKEAANAQYYG
+3775 WIKEAGNAKYYG

>member
-1 MSFAEWTRQQQKKKN
+1 MTFGEWRQQQKKKD

-25 RQVDLYADDAQ
+25 RLVDLYADDAQ

-57 SSRKPTFAEWTAH
+57 SSKKPTFGEWRA
-70 QQPDYVTNW
+70 QQKSDYVTNW
-79 IRDSQNLLNDTYQ
+79 IRDSQSLLNDTYQ
-92 YSQSWSNDK
+92 YSKSWSNDK

-120 IKEMTSQD
+120 IKEMTAQD

-186 KLALLQEELMEIQ
+186 KLALLQDELQEIQ
-199 EGGGAG
+199 ESGGVIGEGRYNPAK
-205 DERRNVPSRRWTGT
+205 SWTGADT
-219 DHANDLRKEIASIQA
+219 ASDLRKEIAAIQA

-242 NTGKLQGFHSNELQ
+242 NTGKLHGFHSNELQ
-256 SLQQQLN
+256 SLQQQLD

-284 REQELFSQIQA
+284 REQELFSQIQE

-308 YYGNKAT
+308 YYGNKAA
-315 DDAYFLTKNNDFA
+315 DDAYFLTKNDDFA
-328 ENSRNRSFGN
+328 ENSKNRSFGN

-343 IDQYYYVVYG
+343 FDKYYYDVYG

-414 GAILAR
+414 DDILAR
-420 AEANDWDQLTNDE
+420 AEANDWDQLTDDE

-458 TLQRRQTEQD
+458 TLQRRQTEQN

-482 GKIMLNLA
+482 GKIMLNVA
-490 TVPVNAISNTVG
+490 TVPALQVSNVVG
-502 FVEDAG
+502 FAEDTAH
-508 RLLTGQDYNPYS
+508 LLTGQEYNPYS
-520 KLKQGQTFTQAIRGA
+520 KLKQGQVFTQAIREA
-535 TAQDLDA
+535 TKQDLDA

-555 DIYQAGMSVLDSA
+555 DIYQTGMSVLDSA

-574 RIAGGIEA
+574 RLAGGIEA

-626 EKASIENLVSIRSPE
+626 EKVSIENLVSIRSPE

-784 GIANDIRTG
+784 GISNDIRTG

-893 GAQTAQQLYREAEQ
+893 GAQTAQQLYREVAQ

-916 MKESGDAIEVK
+916 MKGTGDEIEVK
-927 GVSSIQRG
+927 GVASIQRG

-1045 SHQPGLVMDDYVQEN
+1045 SHQPGLVIDDYVQEN

-1117 HEWTHQIQDLAAREY
+1117 HEWTHQIQDLAASEY

-1227 GKLLAAMNAATNV
+1227 GKLLAAMNAATENLQSNRNTTRAAGETRFSINEQFAKEVQEWANDEYPSGEDFILGSTGPVLQGLGAIESDIYMSGDKISTILSEHSEMTIQEIQRIPEVLENPVLILKSRNV
-1240 PVMPGV
+1240 GRNNTNNTRMVLFGSLKAQDGRPVLCVLDLRPTERGFTLNDMQKVTSAYTKDNNPVRFVMGSDVLYADKKRTTRLLSDIGFQMPISCN
-1246 RSGFYDTT
+1246 RSGY
-1254 QYSLKVTDEPTLSFL
+1254 
-1269 NGQDTITTYKTMQVI
+1269 I
-1284 DGKLYPPMAARVGGQ
+1284 
-1299 YEDASELGM
+1299 
-1308 WEMASE
+1308 
-1314 HPELATKD
+1314 
-1322 GKFKLDKG
+1322 
-1330 KGQGSIQ
+1330 GSI
-1337 AAYNP
+1337 AY
-1342 YMHSS
+1342 
-1347 NLVINDQFSGAYAR
+1347 SGK
-1361 PNLVTVECEVPASEA
+1361 NV
-1376 TSNYRA
+1376 
-1382 ENAKDTTGWHSWHT
+1382 K
-1396 GTVAGAVRAQK
+1396 
-1407 GIERQV
+1407 
-1413 FLSRWIKPVRI
+1413 
-1424 IPNSEVA
+1424 
-1431 QMYAELLSGTD
+1431 LSG
-1442 IAVPDNVVPPALL
+1442 VPFSSVVEINETQASKPDSPNRAKN
-1455 DELRLAGVPI
+1455 AGP
-1465 SESGRVK
+1465 
-1472 NDSAARFSL
+1472 RFSL
-1481 KAYDGVDLAENSRVY
+1481 KS
-1496 DYDFLVSLPDMEVV
+1496 P
-1510 ELPELSDLR
+1510 
-1519 NADNRIDTGKV
+1519 
-1530 LSAGMKNAR
+1530 
-1539 AVGTERDGKTYV
+1539 
-1551 TNRYTGHELRI
+1551 
-1562 DNSTIR
+1562 
-1568 HGLNGSANRLFT
+1568 
-1580 NARIS
+1580 
-1585 AVIGDI
+1585 
-1591 VGNAVPINALNNKAS
+1591 
-1606 GVSGTY
+1606 
-1612 AMAAYATDSS
+1612 
-1622 SHGFVAIVTVEQRT
+1622 
-1636 GNVAGV
+1636 
-1642 SAYDVVHAVSGR
+1642 
-1654 QKRGSQ
+1654 
-1660 ADTKS
+1660 
-1665 QGVYPIKAASVSI
+1665 
-1678 SDVLSVV
+1678 
-1685 NSTHQSIL
+1685 
-1693 SNDVLSHLGEMRNP
+1693 
-1707 AGEYS
+1707 
-1712 NKVKFSLKESV
+1712 V
-1723 EETKDLIAVHNVSE
+1723 EETKDLIAVHNVDAE
-1737 EGLQGALELGG
+1737 KLQRALDLGG
-1748 LPSPS
+1748 LPMPS
-1753 IAITKDDM
+1753 IAIVRDSM
-1761 GHEKYGPIS
+1761 GWEEYGPIS
-1770 LVFGKETIDPQ
+1770 FVFAKDSIDPRRS
-1781 FFRANKVYGSDAWTP
+1781 RANKIYGYDAWTP
-1796 TAPRVDYQVNGKKLT
+1796 VAPQIDYVANSDAKNRIFDLYTRMRNKKGHDFAKPLYSVANMLEHELNEVGPEKVVSRMRGDPRVMNIYLEDTGRGAVETVMRENVQRMDETQQEMSAFLIRSLGADVIQDFRPKGDETAIKAKRRWFADHGDALNSALREYYESFGVPKDDAAKVVNAETTLAKKGYLLT
-1811 AIESEFHKLAGN
+1811 ARKYLSGN
-1823 TNVAGGIFGNSS
+1823 LDTVTKTADINATNDA
-1835 TLRSMG
+1835 
-1841 IDDTSTKSVAE
+1841 
-1852 IAKALSQTDTIRAAY
+1852 IRAKV
-1867 MADNGETLEPVKQA
+1867 DQA
-1881 KVWDR
+1881 EYNHWL
-1886 YGNDALKSFV
+1886 DALFK
-1896 DQVGSQRL
+1896 
-1904 AEMLTALELGDSAA
+1904 
-1918 SALGEDANVLDEIIR
+1918 DAV
-1933 DYYKQSGEVILRRM
+1933 K
-1947 AVHKKWTAE
+1947 
-1956 QINEQREARIDRA
+1956 
-1969 MENVSPFAKEDFIR
+1969 
-1983 HAWEMYRDGGATKG
+1983 TK
-1997 EIDRLATSEALRAAV
+1997 
-2012 NDSDVEAWAAQK
+2012 
-2024 LDGLLGKAGIYNGK
+2024 GIYNGK
-2038 DPFTP
+2038 DLFTAQ
-2043 SGNSRSFSQLHY
+2043 GNRRSFSATHY
-2055 DYTLENIV
+2055 EYTLENIV
-2063 RAMNETQV
+2063 KAMKQGDQKGVGTFSEGQAIWGVSSKDYNSIGDVKADAGRLQQLPDEEYKAILQGYTERLADIANEIKDPNIENGFV
-2071 ARGEGIWGASAGTL
+2071 ARENAAAAIVETLRTKHTVASIDKELRTYQTL
-2085 AATASPE
+2085 RVKSDTASKALQL
-2092 YQSVD
+2092 Y
-2097 EIRADKG
+2097 
-2104 RLRRADDT
+2104 DDIA
-2112 EYNALKAQLDSQ
+2112 NM
-2124 IEDVITG
+2124 
-2131 IRKGNRARFDNAF
+2131 
-2144 EEIDQIGTALVEVS
+2144 
-2158 KGKKTD
+2158 
-2164 AAIRKGFRSYGYTL
+2164 
-2178 SDQVLSQVEKL
+2178 
-2189 YQDAAALPTEYFEA
+2189 PTTFFEA

-2218 VPSNTSQV
+2218 VPSNTSQA
-2226 ILDELHQRGVNT
+2226 ILDELRQRGVNT

-2298 VTTDKKSVLKS
+2298 VTTDKKSVLKA
-2309 ARSLVKGYSSTADV
+2309 ARSLVKDYSSTADV
-2323 TEIAEQLQSLY
+2323 VEVAEQLQSLY

-2345 ELTYEDV
+2345 ELNYEDV
-2352 RGRAES
+2352 RGRAEA

-2393 DAIKDSIPDFNDWR
+2393 DSIKDSIPDFNDWR

-2435 PEFFNEEQTGN
+2435 PEFFNEEQTNN

-2508 EVKSAG
+2508 EAKAAG
-2514 KQRLQAQQAASKVK
+2514 KQRLQAQQAASKAK

-2619 DTGYSW
+2619 ETGYSW

-2643 QAFQELANQYAQIMK
+2643 QAFQELANQYSQIMK

-2726 ANAFQQDANVRKT
+2726 ANAFQQDASGRKT

-2760 HFGDAGM
+2760 HFGDSGM

-2780 QRMVDQVSEEV
+2780 QRMVDQVSEGV

-2840 LEQGGVMQPEVKW
+2840 LEQGGVMQPEVKG
-2853 RVGSKGPTIERGTD
+2853 RVGSKERTIERGTD

-2875 LANIVGVLTK
+2875 LTDIVGVLTK

-2940 NSSDKQRSI
+2940 NSSGKQRSI

-3064 AVGGNIRVVIQQ
+3064 SVGGNIRVVIQQ

-3082 ASYVLNPVNMAKGL
+3082 AAYVLNPVNMAKGL

-3134 TLFDKKSTLRK
+3134 TLFDKKSALQK

-3299 LAAFT
+3299 WSAFT
-3304 GITGEETGVLDWVN
+3304 GVTGEETGVLDWVN

-3360 DLIRAGQTFVQNIGG
+3360 DLIRAGQTFVENIGG
-3375 NGPKTQAYALKEVFA
+3375 NGSKTQAYALKEVFA

-3430 IYNLSNSK
+3430 IYNLSNGK

-3448 KALARGDMGTYQ
+3448 KALVRGDMDTYQ

-3480 LKARYNDQRKKDPS
+3480 LKTRYNNQRKKDPS

-3514 AEEPSFSAKDLTDA
+3514 TEEPSFSAKDLTDE

-3617 EDNTAKNEAYTNMY
+3617 EDNTAKNEAYANMY

-3695 TSKSEEETFS
+3695 TAKSEEETFS

-3748 VYAFAYQLAEEEALK
+3748 VYAFAYQLAEEEALN
-3763 DNSSG
+3763 DNSGG

-3810 GKAIKGQGK
+3810 GKAIKGQSK

>member
-1 MSFAEWTRQQQKKKN
+1 MSFADWTRQQQKKKD

-36 TQQGRRT
+36 TQQGRST
-43 SQQTRTISVNAPTY
+43 SQPARTISVNAPTY

-186 KLALLQEELMEIQ
+186 KLALLQEELTEIQ

-256 SLQQQLN
+256 SLQQQLA

-284 REQELFSQIQA
+284 REQELFTQIQE

-308 YYGNKAT
+308 YYGNKAA
-315 DDAYFLTKNNDFA
+315 DDAYFLTQNADFT
-328 ENSRNRSFGN
+328 ENSKNRSFGN
-338 STKEQ
+338 ATKEQ
-343 IDQYYYVVYG
+343 FDQYYYNAYG

-360 TGEVVATHRGLGYTD
+360 TGEVVATHRGLGYSD

-393 EKSLEN
+393 EKSLES
-399 GAVQYNSGGTQYREY
+399 GALQYNSGGTQYREY
-414 GAILAR
+414 EEILAR
-420 AEANDWDQLTNDE
+420 ADANDWDQLTDDE

-482 GKIMLNLA
+482 GKIMLNVA
-490 TVPVNAISNTVG
+490 TIPALQVSNIVG
-502 FVEDAG
+502 FAEDTT
-508 RLLTGQDYNPYS
+508 RLLTGQEYNPYS
-520 KLKQGQTFTQAIRGA
+520 KLKQGQIFTQAIRGA

-542 TGFKIPVLDFSLG
+542 TGFKIPVLDFTLG

-641 SVFEMVKNIM
+641 SVLEMVKNIM

-670 TNSLIMDS
+670 TNSLILDS

-784 GIANDIRTG
+784 GIINDIRTG

-800 RAITLNQANV
+800 RSITLNQANV

-846 KALQKA
+846 QALQKA
-852 GQNKTVQDVISRVTS
+852 GQNKAVQDVIRRVTS
-867 NSENAWTSRQNQAR
+867 DTENAWTSRQNQAR

-916 MKESGDAIEVK
+916 MKDSGDKIDIK

-935 EMILNIGGGKTV
+935 EMVLNIGGGKTV

-979 KIIDNFDTS
+979 KIIDNFDAS

-1104 EKGNPNPVMAILG
+1104 EKGNQNPVMAILG
-1117 HEWTHQIQDLAAREY
+1117 HEWTHQIQDLAANEY

-1145 QAEASR
+1145 QKEATR
-1151 LFDLYKRKGHPL
+1151 LFDLYKSKGHPL
-1163 TEDGAMDEAVANYAG
+1163 TEEGAMDEAVANYAG

-1240 PVMPGV
+1240 PV
-1246 RSGFYDTT
+1246 
-1254 QYSLKVTDEPTLSFL
+1254 
-1269 NGQDTITTYKTMQVI
+1269 
-1284 DGKLYPPMAARVGGQ
+1284 
-1299 YEDASELGM
+1299 
-1308 WEMASE
+1308 
-1314 HPELATKD
+1314 
-1322 GKFKLDKG
+1322 
-1330 KGQGSIQ
+1330 
-1337 AAYNP
+1337 
-1342 YMHSS
+1342 
-1347 NLVINDQFSGAYAR
+1347 
-1361 PNLVTVECEVPASEA
+1361 
-1376 TSNYRA
+1376 
-1382 ENAKDTTGWHSWHT
+1382 
-1396 GTVAGAVRAQK
+1396 
-1407 GIERQV
+1407 
-1413 FLSRWIKPVRI
+1413 
-1424 IPNSEVA
+1424 
-1431 QMYAELLSGTD
+1431 
-1442 IAVPDNVVPPALL
+1442 
-1455 DELRLAGVPI
+1455 

-1481 KAYDGVDLAENSRVY
+1481 KAYDGVNLAENSRVY

-1510 ELPELSDLR
+1510 ELPELSTLR

-1539 AVGTERDGKTYV
+1539 AVGTERNGKTYV

-1591 VGNAVPINALNNKAS
+1591 VENAVPINALNNKAS

-1612 AMAAYATDSS
+1612 AMAAYATDSFN
-1622 SHGFVAIVTVEQRT
+1622 HGFVAIVTVEQRT
-1636 GNVAGV
+1636 GNVAGI
-1642 SAYDVVHAVSGR
+1642 STYDVVHAVSGR

-1665 QGVYPIKAASVSI
+1665 QGVYPIKAANISI

-1693 SNDVLSHLGEMRNP
+1693 SNDVLSRLGEMRNP
-1707 AGEYS
+1707 DGEYS

-1737 EGLQGALELGG
+1737 DGLQGALDIGG

-1753 IAITKDDM
+1753 IAITRDNM

-1770 LVFGKETIDPQ
+1770 LVFGEETIDPQ

-1811 AIESEFHKLAGN
+1811 AIESEFHRLAGN

-1867 MADNGETLEPVKQA
+1867 LADKGETLEPVKQT

-1886 YGNDALKSFV
+1886 YGNDALKSFT
-1896 DQVGSQRL
+1896 DRVGAQRL
-1904 AEMLTALELGDSAA
+1904 AEMLTALELGDNAA
-1918 SALGEDANVLDEIIR
+1918 TALGEDANVLDEIIR
-1933 DYYKQSGEVILRRM
+1933 DYYKQSGEAILRRM

-1956 QINEQREARIDRA
+1956 QINEQRQARIDRA
-1969 MENVSPFAKEDFIR
+1969 MENVSPFTKEDFIR
-1983 HAWEMYRDGGATKG
+1983 HAWEMYQDGGATKG

-2012 NDSDVEAWAAQK
+2012 NDADVEAWAAQK

-2063 RAMNETQV
+2063 RAMNETQE

-2104 RLRRADDT
+2104 RLRRADDA

-2131 IRKGNRARFDNAF
+2131 IRKGNRARFDNSF
-2144 EEIDQIGTALVEVS
+2144 EEIDQIGTALVEAS

-2164 AAIRKGFRSYGYTL
+2164 AAIRKAFRSYGYTL
-2178 SDQVLSQVEKL
+2178 SDQVLSQVEQL
-2189 YQDAAALPTEYFEA
+2189 YQDAAAIPTEYFEA

-2273 QLQNENDLLRQQVEY
+2273 QLQNENDLLRQQVDY

-2298 VTTDKKSVLKS
+2298 VTTDKKSVLKA

-2323 TEIAEQLQSLY
+2323 QDIAQQLQSLY

-2393 DAIKDSIPDFNDWR
+2393 DSIKDSIPDFNDWR
-2407 KANFGSLRIANGNST
+2407 KANFGTLRIANGGST

-2435 PEFFNEEQTGN
+2435 PEFFSEDQTGN

-2508 EVKSAG
+2508 EAKAAG
-2514 KQRLQAQQAASKVK
+2514 KQRLQAQQAASKAK
-2528 MQQLRNENRQRVQ
+2528 MQQLRQENRQRVR
-2541 DAITAERMNAGKQIA
+2541 DAITAERMNAGKQIS

-2619 DTGYSW
+2619 ETGYSW

-2643 QAFQELANQYAQIMK
+2643 QAFQELVNQYSQIMK

-2705 MSIQTAGKVLTEG
+2705 TSIQTAGKVLTEG

-2726 ANAFQQDANVRKT
+2726 ANAFQQDANGRKT
-2739 KGHITPN
+2739 KGHITQS
-2746 HFALDLETPYTFFS
+2746 HLALDLENPYTFFS

-2780 QRMVDQVSEEV
+2780 QRMVDQVAEDV

-2806 RHTFKTA
+2806 RHTFKTE

-2825 MDLYNLMKRKQAQKH
+2825 MDLYNLMKRKQAQQH
-2840 LEQGGVMQPEVKW
+2840 LEQGGVMQPEIKG
-2853 RVGSKGPTIERGTD
+2853 RVGSKDRTIERGTD

-2875 LANIVGVLTK
+2875 LTNIVGVLTK
-2885 EETKIADDLQRLTVT
+2885 EETQIADDLQRLTVT

-2916 KKFTGSDYWPIRA
+2916 KKFIGSDYWPIRA

-2940 NSSDKQRSI
+2940 NSSGKQRSI

-3047 SNLWATFG
+3047 SNLWQMFG
-3055 KTVGAFKGA
+3055 KTVGSFKGA

-3082 ASYVLNPVNMAKGL
+3082 AAYVLNPVNMAKGL

-3103 NGWAKAK
+3103 NGWEKAK
-3110 KYAEIA
+3110 KYAGIA

-3189 EVAKTFTDMI
+3189 EVSKTFSDMI

-3227 FMGEPLMSLNLMMRS
+3227 FMGEPIMSLNLMMRS

-3262 GRAASALVMTAAVNA
+3262 GRAASALVVTAAVNA

-3299 LAAFT
+3299 WSAFT
-3304 GITGEETGVLDWVN
+3304 GVTGEESGVLDWVN

-3329 LNPLTQIPFV
+3329 LNVLTQIPFI

-3360 DLIRAGQTFVQNIGG
+3360 DLIRAGKTFVENIGG
-3375 NGPKTQAYALKEVFA
+3375 NGSKTQAYALKEVFA
-3390 AGAKLFGLPVS
+3390 AGAKLFGIPVS
-3401 NLTRDIWALARTIVN
+3401 NLTRDTWALARTIVN
-3416 DSGNLPV
+3416 DSGNLPL

-3430 IYNLSNSK
+3430 IYNLSSDK
-3438 NKSRFLDLLY
+3438 NKGRFLDLLY
-3448 KALARGDMGTYQ
+3448 KALARGDMDTYQ
-3460 HIRSELSAKMGLDG
+3460 HIRSELSTKMGLDG

-3480 LKARYNDQRKKDPS
+3480 LKTRYHNQRKKDPS

-3514 AEEPSFSAKDLTDA
+3514 TEEPSFSSKNLTDA
-3528 QYQVYA
+3528 QYQAYA

-3544 ISHIEKNKTFQAMS
+3544 ISHIEKNKAFQSMR

-3591 WMVKAKAASKKG
+3591 WMVKAKAASKNG

-3617 EDNTAKNEAYTNMY
+3617 EDDAAKNEAYASMY
-3631 TALEN
+3631 TALES

-3650 RELELNGTDINSAM
+3650 QELELNGADINSAM

-3695 TSKSEEETFS
+3695 TAKSGDETYS
-3705 AGNLSSSAYTSY
+3705 AGNLSSRAYTSY

-3724 YRQTATGVSGSS
+3724 YRQTITGVSGSS
-3736 WFRGLDADDQDK
+3736 WFRGLDVDEQDQ
-3748 VYAFAYQLAEEEALK
+3748 VYAFAYQLAQEEALE
-3763 DNSSG
+3763 DNSGG

-3775 WIKEAANAQYYG
+3775 WIKEAGNAKYYG

-3795 FHSAYALATTDRDAS
+3795 FHSAYALATTDRDAN

-3836 RAWLWS
+3836 KAWLWS

>member
-1 MSFAEWTRQQQKKKN
+1 MTFGEWRQQQKKKD

-36 TQQGRRT
+36 TQQGRSA

-57 SSRKPTFAEWTAH
+57 SSKKPTFGEWRA
-70 QQPDYVTNW
+70 QQKSDYVTNW

-186 KLALLQEELMEIQ
+186 KLALLQEELTEIQ

-256 SLQQQLN
+256 SLQQQLA

-284 REQELFSQIQA
+284 REQELFTQIQE

-308 YYGNKAT
+308 YYGNKAA
-315 DDAYFLTKNNDFA
+315 DDAYFLTQNADFT
-328 ENSRNRSFGN
+328 ENSKNRSFGN
-338 STKEQ
+338 ATKEQ
-343 IDQYYYVVYG
+343 FDQYYYNAYG

-360 TGEVVATHRGLGYTD
+360 TGEVVATHRGLGYSD

-393 EKSLEN
+393 EKSLES
-399 GAVQYNSGGTQYREY
+399 GALQYNSGGTQYREY
-414 GAILAR
+414 EGILAR
-420 AEANDWDQLTNDE
+420 AEANDWDQLTDDE

-476 DEANVL
+476 DEANAL
-482 GKIMLNLA
+482 GKIMLNVA
-490 TVPVNAISNTVG
+490 TIPALQVSNIVG
-502 FVEDAG
+502 FAEDTT
-508 RLLTGQDYNPYS
+508 RLLTGQEYNPYS
-520 KLKQGQTFTQAIRGA
+520 KLKQGQIFTQAIRGA

-542 TGFKIPVLDFSLG
+542 TGFKIPVLDFTLG

-641 SVFEMVKNIM
+641 SVLEMVKNIM

-670 TNSLIMDS
+670 TNSLILDS

-784 GIANDIRTG
+784 GIINDIRTG

-800 RAITLNQANV
+800 RSITLNQANV

-846 KALQKA
+846 QALQKA
-852 GQNKTVQDVISRVTS
+852 GQNKAVQDVIRRVTS
-867 NSENAWTSRQNQAR
+867 DTENAWTSRQNQAR

-916 MKESGDAIEVK
+916 MKDSGDKIDIK

-935 EMILNIGGGKTV
+935 EMVLNIGGGKTV

-979 KIIDNFDTS
+979 KIIDNFDAS

-1080 QFADSQA
+1080 QFADSQS

-1098 DGVILI
+1098 GGVILI

-1117 HEWTHQIQDLAAREY
+1117 HEWTHQIQDLAASEY

-1227 GKLLAAMNAATNV
+1227 GKLLAAMNAATETADKVNINRSVNGNV
-1240 PVMPGV
+1240 
-1246 RSGFYDTT
+1246 
-1254 QYSLKVTDEPTLSFL
+1254 QYSLKTVNGERVVWIENSSLSNKELNDHRAVANFIAQHIGEVYTIIESGQHVYIGKDLPSEYTQSKYTSYLRKTDRALVKAKNKAVDGLGELIETAT
-1269 NGQDTITTYKTMQVI
+1269 NRRWEKTRHQDSK
-1284 DGKLYPPMAARVGGQ
+1284 
-1299 YEDASELGM
+1299 DAKYGM
-1308 WEMASE
+1308 
-1314 HPELATKD
+1314 
-1322 GKFKLDKG
+1322 
-1330 KGQGSIQ
+1330 
-1337 AAYNP
+1337 
-1342 YMHSS
+1342 
-1347 NLVINDQFSGAYAR
+1347 
-1361 PNLVTVECEVPASEA
+1361 
-1376 TSNYRA
+1376 YRY
-1382 ENAKDTTGWHSWHT
+1382 DTTFAFPVMENGKMQRI
-1396 GTVAGAVRAQK
+1396 RA
-1407 GIERQV
+1407 
-1413 FLSRWIKPVRI
+1413 
-1424 IPNSEVA
+1424 
-1431 QMYAELLSGTD
+1431 YDAELL
-1442 IAVPDNVVPPALL
+1442 I
-1455 DELRLAGVPI
+1455 
-1465 SESGRVK
+1465 
-1472 NDSAARFSL
+1472 
-1481 KAYDGVDLAENSRVY
+1481 
-1496 DYDFLVSLPDMEVV
+1496 
-1510 ELPELSDLR
+1510 R
-1519 NADNRIDTGKV
+1519 NASNGKKY
-1530 LSAGMKNAR
+1530 L
-1539 AVGTERDGKTYV
+1539 Y
-1551 TNRYTGHELRI
+1551 
-1562 DNSTIR
+1562 
-1568 HGLNGSANRLFT
+1568 
-1580 NARIS
+1580 
-1585 AVIGDI
+1585 DI
-1591 VGNAVPINALNNKAS
+1591 VGIKENATAHISLSQREARL
-1606 GVSGTY
+1606 
-1612 AMAAYATDSS
+1612 AAYQETAT
-1622 SHGFVAIVTVEQRT
+1622 G
-1636 GNVAGV
+1636 GNV
-1642 SAYDVVHAVSGR
+1642 SN
-1654 QKRGSQ
+1654 
-1660 ADTKS
+1660 T
-1665 QGVYPIKAASVSI
+1665 SI
-1678 SDVLSVV
+1678 STSPGNVK
-1685 NSTHQSIL
+1685 
-1693 SNDVLSHLGEMRNP
+1693 
-1707 AGEYS
+1707 A
-1712 NKVKFSLKESV
+1712 KFSLKESV

-1811 AIESEFHKLAGN
+1811 AIESEFHRLAGN

-1867 MADNGETLEPVKQA
+1867 LADKGETLEPVKQA

-1886 YGNDALKSFV
+1886 YGNDALKSFA
-1896 DQVGSQRL
+1896 DRVGSQRL

-1918 SALGEDANVLDEIIR
+1918 AALGEDANVLDEIIR
-1933 DYYKQSGEVILRRM
+1933 DYYKQSGEAILRRM

-1983 HAWEMYRDGGATKG
+1983 HAWEMYQDGGATKG

-2012 NDSDVEAWAAQK
+2012 NDSNVEAWAAQK

-2063 RAMNETQV
+2063 RAMNETQE

-2104 RLRRADDT
+2104 RLRRADDA

-2131 IRKGNRARFDNAF
+2131 IRKGNRARFDNSF
-2144 EEIDQIGTALVEVS
+2144 EEIDQIGTALVEAS

-2164 AAIRKGFRSYGYTL
+2164 AAIRKAFRSYGYTL
-2178 SDQVLSQVEKL
+2178 SDQVLSQVEHL
-2189 YQDAAALPTEYFEA
+2189 YQDAAAIPTEYFEA

-2238 ISYEAG
+2238 ISYETG

-2298 VTTDKKSVLKS
+2298 VTTDEKSVLRAAK
-2309 ARSLVKGYSSTADV
+2309 SLVKGYSSTADV
-2323 TEIAEQLQSLY
+2323 QDVAQQLQSLY

-2393 DAIKDSIPDFNDWR
+2393 DSIKDSIPDFNDWR
-2407 KANFGSLRIANGNST
+2407 KANFGTLRIANGDST

-2435 PEFFNEEQTGN
+2435 PEFFSEDQTGN

-2508 EVKSAG
+2508 EAKAAG
-2514 KQRLQAQQAASKVK
+2514 KQRLQAQQAASKAK
-2528 MQQLRNENRQRVQ
+2528 MQQLRQENRQRVR

-2556 QLKNKYAAKTQAQK
+2556 QLKNKYAAKTQAQR

-2619 DTGYSW
+2619 ETGYSW

-2643 QAFQELANQYAQIMK
+2643 QAFQELVNQYSQIMK
-2658 DQNSFDGVLDPDIDE
+2658 DQNSFDGVLDPDIDS

-2705 MSIQTAGKVLTEG
+2705 TSIQTAGKVLTEG

-2726 ANAFQQDANVRKT
+2726 ANAFQQDANGRKT
-2739 KGHITPN
+2739 KGHITQS
-2746 HFALDLETPYTFFS
+2746 HLALDLENPYTFFS

-2780 QRMVDQVSEEV
+2780 QRMVDQVAEDV

-2806 RHTFKTA
+2806 RHTFKTE

-2825 MDLYNLMKRKQAQKH
+2825 MDLYNLMKRKQAQQH
-2840 LEQGGVMQPEVKW
+2840 LEQGGVMQPEIKG
-2853 RVGSKGPTIERGTD
+2853 RVGSKDRTIERGTD

-2875 LANIVGVLTK
+2875 LTNIVGVLTK

-2916 KKFTGSDYWPIRA
+2916 KKFTGADYWPIRA

-2940 NSSDKQRSI
+2940 NSSGKQRSI

-2999 NYRFREAETG
+2999 NYRFRETETG

-3047 SNLWATFG
+3047 SNLWQMFG
-3055 KTVGAFKGA
+3055 KTVGSFKGA

-3082 ASYVLNPVNMAKGL
+3082 AAYVLNPVNMVKGL

-3103 NGWAKAK
+3103 NGWEKAK
-3110 KYAEIA
+3110 KYAGIA

-3189 EVAKTFTDMI
+3189 EVSKTFSDMI

-3227 FMGEPLMSLNLMMRS
+3227 FMGEPIMSLNLMMRS

-3262 GRAASALVMTAAVNA
+3262 GRAASALVVTAAVNA

-3299 LAAFT
+3299 WSAFT
-3304 GITGEETGVLDWVN
+3304 GVTGEESGVLDWVN

-3329 LNPLTQIPFV
+3329 LNVLTQIPFV

-3360 DLIRAGQTFVQNIGG
+3360 DLIRAGQTFVKNIGG

-3390 AGAKLFGLPVS
+3390 AGAKLFGIPVS
-3401 NLTRDIWALARTIVN
+3401 NLTRDTWALARTIVN
-3416 DSGNLPV
+3416 DSGNLPL

-3430 IYNLSNSK
+3430 IYNLSSDK
-3438 NKSRFLDLLY
+3438 NKGRFLDLLY
-3448 KALARGDMGTYQ
+3448 KALARGDMDTYQ
-3460 HIRSELSAKMGLDG
+3460 HIRSELSTKMGLDG

-3480 LKARYNDQRKKDPS
+3480 LKTQYNNQRKKDPS

-3514 AEEPSFSAKDLTDA
+3514 TEEPSFSAKNLTDA

-3534 QQKAEDYETL
+3534 QQKAENYETL
-3544 ISHIEKNKTFQAMS
+3544 IAHIDKNKTFQAMS

-3591 WMVKAKAASKKG
+3591 WMVKAKAASKNG
-3603 TKVWDYLVDYVQNS
+3603 TKVWDFLVDYVQNS
-3617 EDNTAKNEAYTNMY
+3617 EDNAAKNEAYASMY
-3631 TALEN
+3631 TALES
-3636 GDIKEYQRIRNQVM
+3636 GDIKEYQRIRNQAM
-3650 RELELNGTDINSAM
+3650 QELELNGADINSAM

-3695 TSKSEEETFS
+3695 TAKSGDETYS
-3705 AGNLSSSAYTSY
+3705 AGNLSSRAYTSY

-3724 YRQTATGVSGSS
+3724 YRQTITGVSGSS
-3736 WFRGLDADDQDK
+3736 WFRGLDVDEQDQ
-3748 VYAFAYQLAEEEALK
+3748 VYAFAYQLAQEEALE
-3763 DNSSG
+3763 DNSGG

-3775 WIKEAANAQYYG
+3775 WIKEAGNAKYYG

-3795 FHSAYALATTDRDAS
+3795 FHSAYALATTDRDS
-3810 GKAIKGQGK
+3810 NGKAIKGQGK
-3819 ADKVRRWLNE
+3819 ADKVRQWLNA
-3829 QNLTEEQ
+3829 QNFTEDQ
-3836 RAWLWS
+3836 KAWLWS

>member
-1 MSFAEWTRQQQKKKN
+1 MTFGEWRQQQKKKD

-36 TQQGRRT
+36 TQQGRSA

-57 SSRKPTFAEWTAH
+57 SSKKPTFGEWRA
-70 QQPDYVTNW
+70 QQKSDYVTNW

-186 KLALLQEELMEIQ
+186 KLALLQEELTEIQ

-256 SLQQQLN
+256 SLQQQLA

-284 REQELFSQIQA
+284 REQELFSQIQE

-308 YYGNKAT
+308 YYGNKAA
-315 DDAYFLTKNNDFA
+315 DDAYFLTQNADFA
-328 ENSRNRSFGN
+328 ENSKNRSFGN
-338 STKEQ
+338 ATKEQ
-343 IDQYYYVVYG
+343 FDQYYYNTYG

-360 TGEVVATHRGLGYTD
+360 TGEVVATHRGLGYSD

-393 EKSLEN
+393 EKSLES
-399 GAVQYNSGGTQYREY
+399 GALQYNSGGTQYREY
-414 GAILAR
+414 EEILAR
-420 AEANDWDQLTNDE
+420 ADANDWDQLTDDE

-482 GKIMLNLA
+482 GKIMLNVA
-490 TVPVNAISNTVG
+490 TVPALQVSNILG
-502 FVEDAG
+502 FAEDTT

-555 DIYQAGMSVLDSA
+555 DIYQTGMSVLDSA

-626 EKASIENLVSIRSPE
+626 EKVSIENLVSIRSPE
-641 SVFEMVKNIM
+641 SVLEMVKNIM

-708 FGGFLSGAASSTL
+708 FGGFLSGAASSAL

-784 GIANDIRTG
+784 GITNDIRTG

-800 RAITLNQANV
+800 RSITLNQANV

-846 KALQKA
+846 QALQKA
-852 GQNKTVQDVISRVTS
+852 GQNKAVQDVIRRVTS
-867 NSENAWTSRQNQAR
+867 DTENAWTSRQNQAR

-916 MKESGDAIEVK
+916 MKDSGDEIDIK

-935 EMILNIGGGKTV
+935 EMVLNIGGGKTV

-979 KIIDNFDTS
+979 KIIDNFDAS

-1031 LAYTLGAQYGTVLR
+1031 LAYTLGAQYGKVLR

-1117 HEWTHQIQDLAAREY
+1117 HEWTHQIQDLAASEY

-1145 QAEASR
+1145 QKEASR
-1151 LFDLYKRKGHPL
+1151 LFDLYKSKGHPL
-1163 TEDGAMDEAVANYAG
+1163 TEEGAMDEAVANYAG

-1227 GKLLAAMNAATNV
+1227 GKLLAAMNAATETADKVNINRSANGNV
-1240 PVMPGV
+1240 
-1246 RSGFYDTT
+1246 
-1254 QYSLKVTDEPTLSFL
+1254 QYSLKTVSGKQVVWIEHSSLSSKELNNHEAVAKFIAQHIGEVYTIIESGQHVYLGDDLPGEYTHSKYTSFL
-1269 NGQDTITTYKTMQVI
+1269 RNSNRTAAKAKNKAI
-1284 DGKLYPPMAARVGGQ
+1284 DGFGELIETATNRRWERTRHQDSKDAKYGMYRYDATFAFPVMENGKLQRVQ
-1299 YEDASELGM
+1299 
-1308 WEMASE
+1308 
-1314 HPELATKD
+1314 
-1322 GKFKLDKG
+1322 
-1330 KGQGSIQ
+1330 
-1337 AAYNP
+1337 AYN
-1342 YMHSS
+1342 
-1347 NLVINDQFSGAYAR
+1347 
-1361 PNLVTVECEVPASEA
+1361 
-1376 TSNYRA
+1376 
-1382 ENAKDTTGWHSWHT
+1382 
-1396 GTVAGAVRAQK
+1396 
-1407 GIERQV
+1407 
-1413 FLSRWIKPVRI
+1413 
-1424 IPNSEVA
+1424 
-1431 QMYAELLSGTD
+1431 AELLIRNASDGKKYLYD
-1442 IAVPDNVVPPALL
+1442 IVNIKRNATAQISLSQR
-1455 DELRLAGVPI
+1455 EARLAAYQ
-1465 SESGRVK
+1465 ET
-1472 NDSAARFSL
+1472 AA
-1481 KAYDGVDLAENSRVY
+1481 G
-1496 DYDFLVSLPDMEVV
+1496 
-1510 ELPELSDLR
+1510 
-1519 NADNRIDTGKV
+1519 
-1530 LSAGMKNAR
+1530 
-1539 AVGTERDGKTYV
+1539 
-1551 TNRYTGHELRI
+1551 
-1562 DNSTIR
+1562 
-1568 HGLNGSANRLFT
+1568 
-1580 NARIS
+1580 
-1585 AVIGDI
+1585 
-1591 VGNAVPINALNNKAS
+1591 
-1606 GVSGTY
+1606 
-1612 AMAAYATDSS
+1612 
-1622 SHGFVAIVTVEQRT
+1622 
-1636 GNVAGV
+1636 GNV
-1642 SAYDVVHAVSGR
+1642 S
-1654 QKRGSQ
+1654 
-1660 ADTKS
+1660 DT
-1665 QGVYPIKAASVSI
+1665 SI
-1678 SDVLSVV
+1678 STSPGNVK
-1685 NSTHQSIL
+1685 T
-1693 SNDVLSHLGEMRNP
+1693 
-1707 AGEYS
+1707 
-1712 NKVKFSLKESV
+1712 KFSLKESV
-1723 EETKDLIAVHNVSE
+1723 EETKDLIAVHNVDAE
-1737 EGLQGALELGG
+1737 KLQRALDLGG
-1748 LPSPS
+1748 LPMPS
-1753 IAITKDDM
+1753 IAIVRDSM
-1761 GHEKYGPIS
+1761 GWEEYGPIS
-1770 LVFGKETIDPQ
+1770 FVFAKDSIDPRRS
-1781 FFRANKVYGSDAWTP
+1781 RANKIYGYDAWTP
-1796 TAPRVDYQVNGKKLT
+1796 VAPQIDYVVNSDAENRILDLYTRMKNEKGHDFAQPLYSVANMLEHELNEVGPEKVVSRMRNDPRVMNIYLEDTGRGAVETVMRENVQRMDETQQEMSASLIRSLGADVIQDFRPKGDETAIKAKRRWFADHGDALNSALREYYESNGVPKDDAAKVVNAETTLSKQGYLLT
-1811 AIESEFHKLAGN
+1811 ARKYLSGN
-1823 TNVAGGIFGNSS
+1823 LDTVTKTADINATNA
-1835 TLRSMG
+1835 
-1841 IDDTSTKSVAE
+1841 A
-1852 IAKALSQTDTIRAAY
+1852 IR
-1867 MADNGETLEPVKQA
+1867 EK
-1881 KVWDR
+1881 
-1886 YGNDALKSFV
+1886 V
-1896 DQVGSQRL
+1896 DQ
-1904 AEMLTALELGDSAA
+1904 AEYNHWIDNLFK
-1918 SALGEDANVLDEIIR
+1918 DAV
-1933 DYYKQSGEVILRRM
+1933 K
-1947 AVHKKWTAE
+1947 
-1956 QINEQREARIDRA
+1956 
-1969 MENVSPFAKEDFIR
+1969 
-1983 HAWEMYRDGGATKG
+1983 TK
-1997 EIDRLATSEALRAAV
+1997 
-2012 NDSDVEAWAAQK
+2012 
-2024 LDGLLGKAGIYNGK
+2024 GIYNGK
-2038 DPFTP
+2038 DRFTQQ
-2043 SGNSRSFSQLHY
+2043 GNRRSFSATHY
-2055 DYTLENIV
+2055 EYTLENIV
-2063 RAMNETQV
+2063 KAMKQGDQKGVGTFL
-2071 ARGEGIWGASAGTL
+2071 EGQAIWGVSSKDYNSIGDVKADAGRLQQLPDEEYKAIRQGYTERLADIANEIKDPNIENGFVASENAAAAIVETL
-2085 AATASPE
+2085 RTKHTVASIDKELRTYQTLRVKSDTASKALQL
-2092 YQSVD
+2092 Y
-2097 EIRADKG
+2097 
-2104 RLRRADDT
+2104 DDIA
-2112 EYNALKAQLDSQ
+2112 NM
-2124 IEDVITG
+2124 
-2131 IRKGNRARFDNAF
+2131 
-2144 EEIDQIGTALVEVS
+2144 
-2158 KGKKTD
+2158 
-2164 AAIRKGFRSYGYTL
+2164 
-2178 SDQVLSQVEKL
+2178 
-2189 YQDAAALPTEYFEA
+2189 PTTFFEA

-2298 VTTDKKSVLKS
+2298 VTTDEKSVLRAAK
-2309 ARSLVKGYSSTADV
+2309 SLVKGYSSTTDV
-2323 TEIAEQLQSLY
+2323 EDIAQQLQSLY

-2352 RGRAES
+2352 RSRAES
-2358 IAEDIVQNAVLAD
+2358 IADDIVQNAVLAD

-2393 DAIKDSIPDFNDWR
+2393 DSIKDSIPDFNDWR
-2407 KANFGSLRIANGNST
+2407 KANFGTLRIANGGST

-2508 EVKSAG
+2508 EAKAAG
-2514 KQRLQAQQAASKVK
+2514 KQRLQAQQAASKAK
-2528 MQQLRNENRQRVQ
+2528 MQQLRQENRQRVR
-2541 DAITAERMNAGKQIA
+2541 DAITAERMNAGKQIS

-2619 DTGYSW
+2619 ETGYSW

-2643 QAFQELANQYAQIMK
+2643 QAFQELVNQYSQIMK

-2726 ANAFQQDANVRKT
+2726 ANAFQQDANGRKT
-2739 KGHITPN
+2739 KGHITQS
-2746 HFALDLETPYTFFS
+2746 HLALDLENPYTFFS

-2780 QRMVDQVSEEV
+2780 QRMVDQVAEDV

-2806 RHTFKTA
+2806 RHTFKTE

-2825 MDLYNLMKRKQAQKH
+2825 MDLYNLMKRKQAQQH
-2840 LEQGGVMQPEVKW
+2840 LAQGGVMQPEIKG
-2853 RVGSKGPTIERGTD
+2853 RVGSKDRTIERGTD

-2875 LANIVGVLTK
+2875 LTNIVGVLTK

-2900 TLAAFGNEA
+2900 MLAAFGNEA

-2916 KKFTGSDYWPIRA
+2916 KKFTGADYWPIWA

-2940 NSSDKQRSI
+2940 NSSGKQRSI
-2949 KNIGMAKSTTPGASN
+2949 KNIGMAKATTPGASN

-2999 NYRFREAETG
+2999 NYRFRETETG

-3047 SNLWATFG
+3047 SNLWQMFG
-3055 KTVGAFKGA
+3055 KTVGSFKGA

-3082 ASYVLNPVNMAKGL
+3082 AAYVLNPVNMAKGL

-3103 NGWAKAK
+3103 NGWEKAK
-3110 KYAEIA
+3110 KYAGIA

-3189 EVAKTFTDMI
+3189 EVSKTFSDMI

-3227 FMGEPLMSLNLMMRS
+3227 FMGEPIMSLNLMMRS

-3262 GRAASALVMTAAVNA
+3262 GRAASALVVTAAVNA

-3299 LAAFT
+3299 WSAFT
-3304 GITGEETGVLDWVN
+3304 GVTGEESGVLDWVN

-3329 LNPLTQIPFV
+3329 LNVLTQIPFI

-3360 DLIRAGQTFVQNIGG
+3360 DMIRAGQTFVKNISG

-3390 AGAKLFGLPVS
+3390 AGAKLFGIPVS
-3401 NLTRDIWALARTIVN
+3401 NLTRDTWALARTIVN
-3416 DSGNLPV
+3416 DSGNLPL

-3430 IYNLSNSK
+3430 IYNLSSDK
-3438 NKSRFLDLLY
+3438 NKGRFLDLLY
-3448 KALARGDMGTYQ
+3448 KALARGDMDTYQ
-3460 HIRSELSAKMGLDG
+3460 HIRSELSTKMGLDG

-3480 LKARYNDQRKKDPS
+3480 LKTRYNNQRKKDPS

-3514 AEEPSFSAKDLTDA
+3514 TEEPSFSAKNLTDA
-3528 QYQVYA
+3528 QYQAYA
-3534 QQKAEDYETL
+3534 QQKAENYETL
-3544 ISHIEKNKTFQAMS
+3544 IAHIDKNKTFQAMS

-3591 WMVKAKAASKKG
+3591 WMVKAKAASKNG

-3617 EDNTAKNEAYTNMY
+3617 EDNAAKNEAYASMY
-3631 TALEN
+3631 TALES
-3636 GDIKEYQRIRNQVM
+3636 GDIKEYQRIRNQAM
-3650 RELELNGTDINSAM
+3650 QELELNGADINSAM

-3695 TSKSEEETFS
+3695 TAKSGDETYS
-3705 AGNLSSSAYTSY
+3705 AGNLSSRAYTSY

-3724 YRQTATGVSGSS
+3724 YRQTITGVSGSS
-3736 WFRGLDADDQDK
+3736 WFRGLDVDEQDQ
-3748 VYAFAYQLAEEEALK
+3748 VYAFAYQLAQEEALE
-3763 DNSSG
+3763 DNSGG

-3775 WIKEAANAQYYG
+3775 WIKEAGNAKYYG

-3795 FHSAYALATTDRDAS
+3795 FHSAYALATTDRDVN

-3836 RAWLWS
+3836 KAWLWS

>member
-1 MSFAEWTRQQQKKKN
+1 MTFGEWRQQQKKKD

-57 SSRKPTFAEWTAH
+57 SSKKPTFGEWRA
-70 QQPDYVTNW
+70 QQKSDYVTNW

-186 KLALLQEELMEIQ
+186 KLALLQEELTEIQ

-242 NTGKLQGFHSNELQ
+242 NTGKLRGFHSNELQ
-256 SLQQQLN
+256 SLQQQLATLKAEYKQERKSRGTSSN
-263 VLEREYAQ
+263 NFLGSDSSLPVFQADAATERESELSAQ
-271 EQKNETTPNFLTD
+271 I
-284 REQELFSQIQA
+284 QELEK
-295 LRSKIAGASENSF
+295 KIANASGVSF
-308 YYGNKAT
+308 YYGNKAA
-315 DDAYFLTKNNDFA
+315 DDAYFLTQNADFA
-328 ENSRNRSFGN
+328 ENSKNRSFGN
-338 STKEQ
+338 ATKEQ
-343 IDQYYYVVYG
+343 FDQYYYNAYG

-360 TGEVVATHRGLGYTD
+360 TGEVVATHRGLGYSD

-393 EKSLEN
+393 EKSLES
-399 GAVQYNSGGTQYREY
+399 GALQYNSGGTQYREY
-414 GAILAR
+414 EEILAR
-420 AEANDWDQLTNDE
+420 ADANDWDQLTDDE

-453 DSMSM
+453 DSMSR

-482 GKIMLNLA
+482 GKIMLNVA
-490 TVPVNAISNTVG
+490 TIPALQVSNIVG
-502 FVEDAG
+502 FAEDTT
-508 RLLTGQDYNPYS
+508 RLLTGQEYNPYS

-597 EARKLYEAGASDDQ
+597 EARKLYEAGAADDQ

-626 EKASIENLVSIRSPE
+626 EKVSIENLVSIRSPE
-641 SVFEMVKNIM
+641 SVLEMVKNIM

-784 GIANDIRTG
+784 GITNDIRTG

-800 RAITLNQANV
+800 RSITLNQANV

-846 KALQKA
+846 QALQKA
-852 GQNKTVQDVISRVTS
+852 GQNKAVQDVIRRVTS
-867 NSENAWTSRQNQAR
+867 DTENAWTSRQNQAR

-916 MKESGDAIEVK
+916 MKDSGDEIDIK

-935 EMILNIGGGKTV
+935 EMVLNIGGGKTV

-979 KIIDNFDTS
+979 KIIDNFDAS

-1117 HEWTHQIQDLAAREY
+1117 HEWTHQIQDLAASEY

-1145 QAEASR
+1145 QKEASR
-1151 LFDLYKRKGHPL
+1151 LFDLYKSKGHPL
-1163 TEDGAMDEAVANYAG
+1163 TEEGAMDEAVANYAG

-1227 GKLLAAMNAATNV
+1227 GKLLAAMNAATETADKVNIN
-1240 PVMPGV
+1240 
-1246 RSGFYDTT
+1246 RSANGEAQF
-1254 QYSLKVTDEPTLSFL
+1254 SLKTFPNGMLYVQATRQVIFGNDPDAWSDQLENYINKEIRQGNDVQLVGADGEVLLLTATSAGKLSSYYTSDGRTMSQDAYERKVDAAAHIDELVQASRK
-1269 NGQDTITTYKTMQVI
+1269 NGQHKDDT
-1284 DGKLYPPMAARVGGQ
+1284 GGRH
-1299 YEDASELGM
+1299 G
-1308 WEMASE
+1308 EMASKGWTYRS
-1314 HPELATKD
+1314 AYFMDFD
-1322 GKFKLDKG
+1322 G
-1330 KGQGSIQ
+1330 Q
-1337 AAYNP
+1337 Y
-1342 YMHSS
+1342 
-1347 NLVINDQFSGAYAR
+1347 
-1361 PNLVTVECEVPASEA
+1361 
-1376 TSNYRA
+1376 YRA
-1382 ENAKDTTGWHSWHT
+1382 TIS
-1396 GTVAGAVRAQK
+1396 VAHG
-1407 GIERQV
+1407 
-1413 FLSRWIKPVRI
+1413 P
-1424 IPNSEVA
+1424 
-1431 QMYAELLSGTD
+1431 
-1442 IAVPDNVVPPALL
+1442 
-1455 DELRLAGVPI
+1455 
-1465 SESGRVK
+1465 
-1472 NDSAARFSL
+1472 
-1481 KAYDGVDLAENSRVY
+1481 ENSVVY
-1496 DYDFLVSLPDMEVV
+1496 NIGAIKKEALPKIMGSDVVS
-1510 ELPELSDLR
+1510 
-1519 NADNRIDTGKV
+1519 G
-1530 LSAGMKNAR
+1530 
-1539 AVGTERDGKTYV
+1539 
-1551 TNRYTGHELRI
+1551 
-1562 DNSTIR
+1562 
-1568 HGLNGSANRLFT
+1568 NGPR
-1580 NARIS
+1580 
-1585 AVIGDI
+1585 
-1591 VGNAVPINALNNKAS
+1591 GNAS
-1606 GVSGTY
+1606 T
-1612 AMAAYATDSS
+1612 SS
-1622 SHGFVAIVTVEQRT
+1622 ISTSP
-1636 GNVAGV
+1636 GNV
-1642 SAYDVVHAVSGR
+1642 
-1654 QKRGSQ
+1654 K
-1660 ADTKS
+1660 T
-1665 QGVYPIKAASVSI
+1665 
-1678 SDVLSVV
+1678 
-1685 NSTHQSIL
+1685 
-1693 SNDVLSHLGEMRNP
+1693 
-1707 AGEYS
+1707 
-1712 NKVKFSLKESV
+1712 KFSLKESV
-1723 EETKDLIAVHNVSE
+1723 EETKDLIAVHNVDAE
-1737 EGLQGALELGG
+1737 KLQRALDLGG
-1748 LPSPS
+1748 LPMPS
-1753 IAITKDDM
+1753 IAIVRDSM
-1761 GHEKYGPIS
+1761 GWEEYGPIS
-1770 LVFGKETIDPQ
+1770 FVFAKDSIDPRRS
-1781 FFRANKVYGSDAWTP
+1781 RANKIYGYDAWTP
-1796 TAPRVDYQVNGKKLT
+1796 VAPQIDYVVNSDAENRILDLYTRMKNEKGHDFAQPLYSVANMLEHELNEVGPEKVVSRMRNDPRVMNIYLEDTGRGAVETVMRENVQRMDETQQEMSASLIRSLGADVIQDFRPKGDETAIKAKRRWFADHGDALNSALREYYESNGVPKDDAAKVVNAETTLSKQGYLLT
-1811 AIESEFHKLAGN
+1811 ARKYLSGN
-1823 TNVAGGIFGNSS
+1823 LDTVTKTADINATNA
-1835 TLRSMG
+1835 
-1841 IDDTSTKSVAE
+1841 A
-1852 IAKALSQTDTIRAAY
+1852 IR
-1867 MADNGETLEPVKQA
+1867 EK
-1881 KVWDR
+1881 
-1886 YGNDALKSFV
+1886 V
-1896 DQVGSQRL
+1896 DQ
-1904 AEMLTALELGDSAA
+1904 AEYNHWIDNLFK
-1918 SALGEDANVLDEIIR
+1918 DAV
-1933 DYYKQSGEVILRRM
+1933 K
-1947 AVHKKWTAE
+1947 
-1956 QINEQREARIDRA
+1956 
-1969 MENVSPFAKEDFIR
+1969 
-1983 HAWEMYRDGGATKG
+1983 TK
-1997 EIDRLATSEALRAAV
+1997 
-2012 NDSDVEAWAAQK
+2012 
-2024 LDGLLGKAGIYNGK
+2024 GIYNGK
-2038 DPFTP
+2038 DRFTQQ
-2043 SGNSRSFSQLHY
+2043 GNRRSFSATHY
-2055 DYTLENIV
+2055 EYTLENIV
-2063 RAMNETQV
+2063 KAMKQGDQKGVGTFSEGQ
-2071 ARGEGIWGASAGTL
+2071 GIWGVSSKDYNSIGDVKADAGRLQQLPDEEYKAIRQGYTERLADIANEIKDPNIKNGFVASENA
-2085 AATASPE
+2085 AATIVETLRTKHTVASIDKE
-2092 YQSVD
+2092 LRTYQT
-2097 EIRADKG
+2097 
-2104 RLRRADDT
+2104 LRVKSDTASKVLQLYDDIA
-2112 EYNALKAQLDSQ
+2112 NM
-2124 IEDVITG
+2124 
-2131 IRKGNRARFDNAF
+2131 
-2144 EEIDQIGTALVEVS
+2144 
-2158 KGKKTD
+2158 
-2164 AAIRKGFRSYGYTL
+2164 
-2178 SDQVLSQVEKL
+2178 
-2189 YQDAAALPTEYFEA
+2189 PTTFFEA

-2218 VPSNTSQV
+2218 VPSNTSQT

-2298 VTTDKKSVLKS
+2298 VTTDEKSVLRAAK
-2309 ARSLVKGYSSTADV
+2309 SLVKGYSSTADV
-2323 TEIAEQLQSLY
+2323 EDIAQQLQSLY

-2393 DAIKDSIPDFNDWR
+2393 DSIKDSIPDFNDWR
-2407 KANFGSLRIANGNST
+2407 KANFGTLRIANGGST

-2435 PEFFNEEQTGN
+2435 PEFFSEDQTGN

-2457 MQTISQVTE
+2457 MQTISQVAE

-2508 EVKSAG
+2508 EAKAAG
-2514 KQRLQAQQAASKVK
+2514 KQRLQAQKAASKAK
-2528 MQQLRNENRQRVQ
+2528 MQQLRQENRQRVR
-2541 DAITAERMNAGKQIA
+2541 DAITAERMNAGKQIS
-2556 QLKNKYAAKTQAQK
+2556 QLKNKYAAKTQAQR

-2619 DTGYSW
+2619 ETGYSW

-2643 QAFQELANQYAQIMK
+2643 QAFQELVNQYSQIMK

-2705 MSIQTAGKVLTEG
+2705 MSIQTAGKVLSEG

-2726 ANAFQQDANVRKT
+2726 ANAFQQDANGRKT

-2746 HFALDLETPYTFFS
+2746 HFALALETPYTFFS

-2806 RHTFKTA
+2806 RHTFKTE

-2840 LEQGGVMQPEVKW
+2840 LEQGGVMQPEIKG
-2853 RVGSKGPTIERGTD
+2853 RVGSKDRTIERGTD

-2875 LANIVGVLTK
+2875 LTNIVGVLTK
-2885 EETKIADDLQRLTVT
+2885 EETQIADDLQRLTVT

-2940 NSSDKQRSI
+2940 NSSGKQRSI

-3028 RYWQNLMDDIQ
+3028 RYWQNLMDNIQ
-3039 NGMSSTGD
+3039 NGISGDWDST
-3047 SNLWATFG
+3047 WETFG
-3055 KTVGAFKGA
+3055 KTVGSFKGA

-3082 ASYVLNPVNMAKGL
+3082 AAYVLNPVNMAKGL

-3116 ARKDNGSFDI
+3116 ARKANGSFDI

-3189 EVAKTFTDMI
+3189 EVSKTFSDMI

-3227 FMGEPLMSLNLMMRS
+3227 FMGEPIMSLNLMMRS

-3262 GRAASALVMTAAVNA
+3262 GRAASALVVTAAVNA

-3299 LAAFT
+3299 WSAFT
-3304 GITGEETGVLDWVN
+3304 GVTGEESGVLDWVN

-3329 LNPLTQIPFV
+3329 LNVLTQIPFV

-3360 DLIRAGQTFVQNIGG
+3360 DLIRAGQTFVKNIGG

-3390 AGAKLFGLPVS
+3390 AGAKLFGIPVS
-3401 NLTRDIWALARTIVN
+3401 NLTRDTWALARTIVN
-3416 DSGNLPV
+3416 DSGNLPL

-3430 IYNLSNSK
+3430 IYNLSSDK
-3438 NKSRFLDLLY
+3438 NKGRFLDLLY
-3448 KALARGDMGTYQ
+3448 KALARGDMDTYQ
-3460 HIRSELSAKMGLDG
+3460 HIRSELSTKMGLDG

-3480 LKARYNDQRKKDPS
+3480 LKTRYNNQRKKDPS

-3514 AEEPSFSAKDLTDA
+3514 TEEPSFSAKNLTDA
-3528 QYQVYA
+3528 QYQAYA
-3534 QQKAEDYETL
+3534 QQKAENYETL
-3544 ISHIEKNKTFQAMS
+3544 IAHIDKNKTFQAMS

-3591 WMVKAKAASKKG
+3591 WMVKAKAASKNG
-3603 TKVWDYLVDYVQNS
+3603 TKVWDFLVDYVQNS
-3617 EDNTAKNEAYTNMY
+3617 EDNAAKNEAYASMY
-3631 TALEN
+3631 TALES
-3636 GDIKEYQRIRNQVM
+3636 GDIKEYQRIRNQAM
-3650 RELELNGTDINSAM
+3650 QELELNGADINSAM

-3695 TSKSEEETFS
+3695 TAKSGDETYS
-3705 AGNLSSSAYTSY
+3705 AGNLSSRAYTSY

-3724 YRQTATGVSGSS
+3724 YRQTITGVSGSS
-3736 WFRGLDADDQDK
+3736 WFRGLDVDEQDQ
-3748 VYAFAYQLAEEEALK
+3748 VYAFAYQLAQEEALE
-3763 DNSSG
+3763 DNSGG

-3775 WIKEAANAQYYG
+3775 WIKEAGNAKYYG

-3795 FHSAYALATTDRDAS
+3795 FHSAYALATTDRDS
-3810 GKAIKGQGK
+3810 NGKAIKGQGK
-3819 ADKVRRWLNE
+3819 ADKVRQWLNA
-3829 QNLTEEQ
+3829 QNFTEDQ
-3836 RAWLWS
+3836 KAWLWS

>member
-1 MSFAEWTRQQQKKKN
+1 MTFGEWRQQQKKKD

-57 SSRKPTFAEWTAH
+57 SSKKPTFGEWRA
-70 QQPDYVTNW
+70 QQKSDYVTNW

-120 IKEMTSQD
+120 VKEMTSQD

-186 KLALLQEELMEIQ
+186 KLALLQEELTEIQ

-234 EITNYERG
+234 EINNYERG

-256 SLQQQLN
+256 SLQQQLA

-284 REQELFSQIQA
+284 REQELFSQIQE

-308 YYGNKAT
+308 YYGNKAA
-315 DDAYFLTKNNDFA
+315 DDAYLLTKNNDFA

-338 STKEQ
+338 ATKEQ
-343 IDQYYYVVYG
+343 FDQYYYNAYG

-360 TGEVVATHRGLGYTD
+360 TGEVVATRRGLDYTD
-375 QSLDS
+375 QNPDS

-393 EKSLEN
+393 EKSMEN
-399 GAVQYNSGGTQYREY
+399 GAVQYISGGTQYREY
-414 GAILAR
+414 EEILVR
-420 AEANDWDQLTNDE
+420 AEANDWDQLTDDE

-453 DSMSM
+453 DSMSR

-482 GKIMLNLA
+482 GKIMLNVA
-490 TVPVNAISNTVG
+490 TIPALQVSNIVG
-502 FVEDAG
+502 FAEDTT
-508 RLLTGQDYNPYS
+508 RLLTGQEYNPYS

-597 EARKLYEAGASDDQ
+597 EARKLYEAGAADDQ

-626 EKASIENLVSIRSPE
+626 EKVSIENLVSIRSPE
-641 SVFEMVKNIM
+641 SVLEMVKNIM

-764 KTAKKITRQG
+764 KTAKKITWQG

-784 GIANDIRTG
+784 GITNDIRTG

-800 RAITLNQANV
+800 RSITLNQANV

-832 RAQAYGLELTSAQE
+832 RAQAYGLELTSAQAQ
-846 KALQKA
+846 ALQKA
-852 GQNKTVQDVISRVTS
+852 GQNKAVQDVIRRVTS
-867 NSENAWTSRQNQAR
+867 DTENAWTSRQNQAR

-916 MKESGDAIEVK
+916 MKDSGDKIDIK

-935 EMILNIGGGKTV
+935 EMVLNIGGGKTV

-979 KIIDNFDTS
+979 KIIDNFDAS

-1117 HEWTHQIQDLAAREY
+1117 HEWTHQIQDLAASEY

-1145 QAEASR
+1145 QKEASR
-1151 LFDLYKRKGHPL
+1151 LFDLYKSKGHPL
-1163 TEDGAMDEAVANYAG
+1163 TEEGAMDEAVANYAG

-1227 GKLLAAMNAATNV
+1227 GKLLAAMNAATETADKVNIN
-1240 PVMPGV
+1240 
-1246 RSGFYDTT
+1246 RSANGEAQF
-1254 QYSLKVTDEPTLSFL
+1254 SLKTFPNGMLYVQATRQVIFGNDPDAWSDQLENYINKEIRQGNDVQLVGADGEVLLLTATSAGKLSSYYTSDGRTMSQDAYERKVDAAAHIDELVQASRK
-1269 NGQDTITTYKTMQVI
+1269 NGQHKDDT
-1284 DGKLYPPMAARVGGQ
+1284 GGRH
-1299 YEDASELGM
+1299 G
-1308 WEMASE
+1308 EMASKGWTYRS
-1314 HPELATKD
+1314 AYFMDFD
-1322 GKFKLDKG
+1322 G
-1330 KGQGSIQ
+1330 Q
-1337 AAYNP
+1337 Y
-1342 YMHSS
+1342 
-1347 NLVINDQFSGAYAR
+1347 
-1361 PNLVTVECEVPASEA
+1361 
-1376 TSNYRA
+1376 YRA
-1382 ENAKDTTGWHSWHT
+1382 TIS
-1396 GTVAGAVRAQK
+1396 VAHG
-1407 GIERQV
+1407 
-1413 FLSRWIKPVRI
+1413 P
-1424 IPNSEVA
+1424 
-1431 QMYAELLSGTD
+1431 
-1442 IAVPDNVVPPALL
+1442 
-1455 DELRLAGVPI
+1455 
-1465 SESGRVK
+1465 
-1472 NDSAARFSL
+1472 
-1481 KAYDGVDLAENSRVY
+1481 ENSVVY
-1496 DYDFLVSLPDMEVV
+1496 NIGAIKKEALPKIMGSDVVS
-1510 ELPELSDLR
+1510 
-1519 NADNRIDTGKV
+1519 G
-1530 LSAGMKNAR
+1530 
-1539 AVGTERDGKTYV
+1539 
-1551 TNRYTGHELRI
+1551 
-1562 DNSTIR
+1562 
-1568 HGLNGSANRLFT
+1568 NGPR
-1580 NARIS
+1580 
-1585 AVIGDI
+1585 
-1591 VGNAVPINALNNKAS
+1591 GNAS
-1606 GVSGTY
+1606 T
-1612 AMAAYATDSS
+1612 SS
-1622 SHGFVAIVTVEQRT
+1622 ISTSP
-1636 GNVAGV
+1636 GNV
-1642 SAYDVVHAVSGR
+1642 
-1654 QKRGSQ
+1654 K
-1660 ADTKS
+1660 T
-1665 QGVYPIKAASVSI
+1665 
-1678 SDVLSVV
+1678 
-1685 NSTHQSIL
+1685 
-1693 SNDVLSHLGEMRNP
+1693 
-1707 AGEYS
+1707 
-1712 NKVKFSLKESV
+1712 KFSLKESV

-1737 EGLQGALELGG
+1737 DGLQGALDLGG

-1753 IAITKDDM
+1753 IAITRDNM

-1811 AIESEFHKLAGN
+1811 AIESEFHRLAGN

-1841 IDDTSTKSVAE
+1841 IDDTSTKNLAE
-1852 IAKALSQTDTIRAAY
+1852 IAKSLSQTDTIRAAY
-1867 MADNGETLEPVKQA
+1867 LADKGETLEPVKQT
-1881 KVWDR
+1881 KVLDR
-1886 YGNDALKSFV
+1886 YGNDALKSFT
-1896 DQVGSQRL
+1896 DRVGAQRL
-1904 AEMLTALELGDSAA
+1904 AEMLTALELGDNAA
-1918 SALGEDANVLDEIIR
+1918 TALGEDANVLDEIIR
-1933 DYYKQSGEVILRRM
+1933 DYYKQSGEAILRRM

-1956 QINEQREARIDRA
+1956 QINEQRQVRIDRA
-1969 MENVSPFAKEDFIR
+1969 MENVSPFTKEDFIR
-1983 HAWEMYRDGGATKG
+1983 HAWEMYQDGGTTKG

-2012 NDSDVEAWAAQK
+2012 NDADVEAWAAQK

-2063 RAMNETQV
+2063 RAMNETQE

-2104 RLRRADDT
+2104 RLRRADDA

-2131 IRKGNRARFDNAF
+2131 IRKGNRARFDNSF
-2144 EEIDQIGTALVEVS
+2144 EEIDQIGTALVEAS

-2164 AAIRKGFRSYGYTL
+2164 AAIRKAFRSYGYTL
-2178 SDQVLSQVEKL
+2178 SDQVLSQVEQL
-2189 YQDAAALPTEYFEA
+2189 YQDAAAIPTEYFEA

-2298 VTTDKKSVLKS
+2298 VTTDEKSVLRAAK
-2309 ARSLVKGYSSTADV
+2309 SLVKGYSSTADV
-2323 TEIAEQLQSLY
+2323 EDIAQQLQSLY

-2393 DAIKDSIPDFNDWR
+2393 DSIKDSIPDFNDWR
-2407 KANFGSLRIANGNST
+2407 KANFGTLRIANGGST

-2508 EVKSAG
+2508 EAKAAG
-2514 KQRLQAQQAASKVK
+2514 KQRLQAQQAASKAK
-2528 MQQLRNENRQRVQ
+2528 MQQLRQENRQRVR
-2541 DAITAERMNAGKQIA
+2541 DAITAERMNAGKQIS
-2556 QLKNKYAAKTQAQK
+2556 QLKNKYAAKTQAQR

-2610 ATMLEAINQ
+2610 STMLEAINQ
-2619 DTGYSW
+2619 ETGYSW

-2643 QAFQELANQYAQIMK
+2643 QAFQELVNQYSQIMK
-2658 DQNSFDGVLDPDIDE
+2658 DQNSFDGVLDPDIDS

-2726 ANAFQQDANVRKT
+2726 ANAFQQDANGRKT
-2739 KGHITPN
+2739 KGHITQS
-2746 HFALDLETPYTFFS
+2746 HLALDLENPYTFFS

-2806 RHTFKTA
+2806 RHTFKTE

-2825 MDLYNLMKRKQAQKH
+2825 MDLYNLMKRKQAQQH
-2840 LEQGGVMQPEVKW
+2840 LEQGGVMQPEIKG
-2853 RVGSKGPTIERGTD
+2853 RVGSKERTIERGTD

-2875 LANIVGVLTK
+2875 LTNIVGVLTK

-2916 KKFTGSDYWPIRA
+2916 KKFTGADYWPIRA

-2940 NSSDKQRSI
+2940 NSSGKQRSI
-2949 KNIGMAKSTTPGASN
+2949 KNIGMAKATTPGASN

-2999 NYRFREAETG
+2999 NYRFRETETG

-3047 SNLWATFG
+3047 SNLWQMFG
-3055 KTVGAFKGA
+3055 KTVGSFKGA

-3082 ASYVLNPVNMAKGL
+3082 AAYVLNPVNMAKGL

-3103 NGWAKAK
+3103 NGWEKAK
-3110 KYAEIA
+3110 KYAGIA

-3189 EVAKTFTDMI
+3189 EVSKTFSDMI

-3227 FMGEPLMSLNLMMRS
+3227 FMGEPIMSLNLMMRS

-3262 GRAASALVMTAAVNA
+3262 GRAASALVVTAAVNA

-3299 LAAFT
+3299 WSAFT
-3304 GITGEETGVLDWVN
+3304 GVTGEESGVLDWVN

-3329 LNPLTQIPFV
+3329 LNVLTQIPFV

-3360 DLIRAGQTFVQNIGG
+3360 DLIRAGQTFVKNIGG

-3390 AGAKLFGLPVS
+3390 AGAKLFGIPVS
-3401 NLTRDIWALARTIVN
+3401 NLTRDTWALARTIVN
-3416 DSGNLPV
+3416 DSGNLPL

-3430 IYNLSNSK
+3430 IYNLSSDK
-3438 NKSRFLDLLY
+3438 NKGRFLDLLY
-3448 KALARGDMGTYQ
+3448 KALARGDMDTYQ
-3460 HIRSELSAKMGLDG
+3460 HIRSELSTKMGLDG

-3480 LKARYNDQRKKDPS
+3480 LKTRYNNQRKKDPS

-3514 AEEPSFSAKDLTDA
+3514 TEEPSFSAKNLTDA
-3528 QYQVYA
+3528 QYQAYA
-3534 QQKAEDYETL
+3534 QQKAENYETL
-3544 ISHIEKNKTFQAMS
+3544 IAHIDKNKTFQAMS

-3591 WMVKAKAASKKG
+3591 WMVKAKAASKNG
-3603 TKVWDYLVDYVQNS
+3603 TKVWDFLVDYVQNS
-3617 EDNTAKNEAYTNMY
+3617 EDNAAKNEAYASMY
-3631 TALEN
+3631 TALES
-3636 GDIKEYQRIRNQVM
+3636 GDIKEYQRIRNQAM
-3650 RELELNGTDINSAM
+3650 QELELNGADINSAM

-3695 TSKSEEETFS
+3695 TAKSGDETYS
-3705 AGNLSSSAYTSY
+3705 AGNLSSRAYTSY

-3724 YRQTATGVSGSS
+3724 YRQTITGVSGSS
-3736 WFRGLDADDQDK
+3736 WFRGLDVDEQDQ
-3748 VYAFAYQLAEEEALK
+3748 VYAFAYQLAQEEALE
-3763 DNSSG
+3763 DNSGG

-3775 WIKEAANAQYYG
+3775 WIKEAGNAKYYG

-3795 FHSAYALATTDRDAS
+3795 FHSAYALATTDRDS
-3810 GKAIKGQGK
+3810 NGKAIKGQGK
-3819 ADKVRRWLNE
+3819 ADKVRQWLNA
-3829 QNLTEEQ
+3829 QNFTEDQ
-3836 RAWLWS
+3836 KAWLWS

>member
-1 MSFAEWTRQQQKKKN
+1 MSFADWTRQQQKKKD

-36 TQQGRRT
+36 TQQGRSA

-92 YSQSWSNDK
+92 YSKSWSNDK

-186 KLALLQEELMEIQ
+186 KLALLQEELTEIQ

-219 DHANDLRKEIASIQA
+219 DHANDLRKEIAAIQA

-256 SLQQQLN
+256 SLQQQLATLKAAYN
-263 VLEREYAQ
+263 QERKSRGASSNNFLGSDSSLPVFQADAATERESELAAQ
-271 EQKNETTPNFLTD
+271 I
-284 REQELFSQIQA
+284 QELEK
-295 LRSKIAGASENSF
+295 KIANASGDSF
-308 YYGNKAT
+308 YYGNKAA
-315 DDAYFLTKNNDFA
+315 DDAYFLTQNADFA
-328 ENSRNRSFGN
+328 ENSKNRSFGN
-338 STKEQ
+338 ATKEQ
-343 IDQYYYVVYG
+343 FDQYYYNAYG

-360 TGEVVATHRGLGYTD
+360 TGEVVATHRGLGYSD

-393 EKSLEN
+393 EKSLES
-399 GAVQYNSGGTQYREY
+399 GALQYNSGGTQYREY
-414 GAILAR
+414 DEILAR
-420 AEANDWDQLTNDE
+420 ADANDWDQLTDDE

-453 DSMSM
+453 DSMSR

-520 KLKQGQTFTQAIRGA
+520 KLKQGQVFTQAIRGA
-535 TAQDLDA
+535 TEQDLDA

-611 IAMGAAASGIAEALF
+611 VAMGAAASGIAEALF

-764 KTAKKITRQG
+764 ETAKKITRQG

-784 GIANDIRTG
+784 GITNDIRTG

-800 RAITLNQANV
+800 RSITLNQANV

-832 RAQAYGLELTSAQE
+832 RAQAYGLELTSAQAQ
-846 KALQKA
+846 ALQKA
-852 GQNKTVQDVISRVTS
+852 GQNKAVQDVIRRVTS
-867 NSENAWTSRQNQAR
+867 DTENAWTSRQNQAR

-916 MKESGDAIEVK
+916 MKDSGDEIDIK

-935 EMILNIGGGKTV
+935 EMVLNIGGGKTV

-979 KIIDNFDTS
+979 KIIDNFDAS

-1045 SHQPGLVMDDYVQEN
+1045 SHQPGLVIDDYVQQN
-1060 IAPDMA
+1060 IAPDVA

-1227 GKLLAAMNAATNV
+1227 GKLLAAMNAATDTADKVNINRSVNGNV
-1240 PVMPGV
+1240 
-1246 RSGFYDTT
+1246 
-1254 QYSLKVTDEPTLSFL
+1254 QYSLKTVNGERVVWIENSSLSNKELNDHRAVANFIAQHIGEVYTIIESGQHVYIGKDLPSEYTQSKYTSYLRKTDRALVKAKNKAVDGLGELIETAT
-1269 NGQDTITTYKTMQVI
+1269 NRRWEKTRHQDSK
-1284 DGKLYPPMAARVGGQ
+1284 
-1299 YEDASELGM
+1299 DAKYGM
-1308 WEMASE
+1308 
-1314 HPELATKD
+1314 
-1322 GKFKLDKG
+1322 
-1330 KGQGSIQ
+1330 
-1337 AAYNP
+1337 
-1342 YMHSS
+1342 
-1347 NLVINDQFSGAYAR
+1347 
-1361 PNLVTVECEVPASEA
+1361 
-1376 TSNYRA
+1376 YRY
-1382 ENAKDTTGWHSWHT
+1382 DTTFAFPVMENGKMQRI
-1396 GTVAGAVRAQK
+1396 RA
-1407 GIERQV
+1407 
-1413 FLSRWIKPVRI
+1413 
-1424 IPNSEVA
+1424 
-1431 QMYAELLSGTD
+1431 YDAELL
-1442 IAVPDNVVPPALL
+1442 I
-1455 DELRLAGVPI
+1455 
-1465 SESGRVK
+1465 
-1472 NDSAARFSL
+1472 
-1481 KAYDGVDLAENSRVY
+1481 
-1496 DYDFLVSLPDMEVV
+1496 
-1510 ELPELSDLR
+1510 R
-1519 NADNRIDTGKV
+1519 NASNGKKY
-1530 LSAGMKNAR
+1530 L
-1539 AVGTERDGKTYV
+1539 Y
-1551 TNRYTGHELRI
+1551 
-1562 DNSTIR
+1562 
-1568 HGLNGSANRLFT
+1568 
-1580 NARIS
+1580 
-1585 AVIGDI
+1585 DI
-1591 VGNAVPINALNNKAS
+1591 VGIKENATAHISLSQREARL
-1606 GVSGTY
+1606 
-1612 AMAAYATDSS
+1612 AAYQETAT
-1622 SHGFVAIVTVEQRT
+1622 G
-1636 GNVAGV
+1636 GNV
-1642 SAYDVVHAVSGR
+1642 SN
-1654 QKRGSQ
+1654 
-1660 ADTKS
+1660 T
-1665 QGVYPIKAASVSI
+1665 SI
-1678 SDVLSVV
+1678 STSPGNVK
-1685 NSTHQSIL
+1685 
-1693 SNDVLSHLGEMRNP
+1693 
-1707 AGEYS
+1707 A
-1712 NKVKFSLKESV
+1712 KFSLKESV
-1723 EETKDLIAVHNVSE
+1723 EETKDLIAV
-1737 EGLQGALELGG
+1737 
-1748 LPSPS
+1748 
-1753 IAITKDDM
+1753 
-1761 GHEKYGPIS
+1761 
-1770 LVFGKETIDPQ
+1770 
-1781 FFRANKVYGSDAWTP
+1781 
-1796 TAPRVDYQVNGKKLT
+1796 
-1811 AIESEFHKLAGN
+1811 
-1823 TNVAGGIFGNSS
+1823 
-1835 TLRSMG
+1835 
-1841 IDDTSTKSVAE
+1841 
-1852 IAKALSQTDTIRAAY
+1852 
-1867 MADNGETLEPVKQA
+1867 
-1881 KVWDR
+1881 
-1886 YGNDALKSFV
+1886 
-1896 DQVGSQRL
+1896 
-1904 AEMLTALELGDSAA
+1904 
-1918 SALGEDANVLDEIIR
+1918 
-1933 DYYKQSGEVILRRM
+1933 
-1947 AVHKKWTAE
+1947 
-1956 QINEQREARIDRA
+1956 
-1969 MENVSPFAKEDFIR
+1969 
-1983 HAWEMYRDGGATKG
+1983 
-1997 EIDRLATSEALRAAV
+1997 
-2012 NDSDVEAWAAQK
+2012 
-2024 LDGLLGKAGIYNGK
+2024 
-2038 DPFTP
+2038 
-2043 SGNSRSFSQLHY
+2043 
-2055 DYTLENIV
+2055 
-2063 RAMNETQV
+2063 
-2071 ARGEGIWGASAGTL
+2071 
-2085 AATASPE
+2085 
-2092 YQSVD
+2092 
-2097 EIRADKG
+2097 
-2104 RLRRADDT
+2104 
-2112 EYNALKAQLDSQ
+2112 
-2124 IEDVITG
+2124 
-2131 IRKGNRARFDNAF
+2131 
-2144 EEIDQIGTALVEVS
+2144 
-2158 KGKKTD
+2158 
-2164 AAIRKGFRSYGYTL
+2164 
-2178 SDQVLSQVEKL
+2178 
-2189 YQDAAALPTEYFEA
+2189 
-2203 KPQRAVGFDEVLAAI
+2203 

-2226 ILDELHQRGVNT
+2226 ILDELRQRGVNT
-2238 ISYEAG
+2238 ISYESG
-2244 NSEDRLAKLNSVE
+2244 NSDDRLAKLNSVE

-2273 QLQNENDLLRQQVEY
+2273 QLQNENNLLRQQVEY

-2298 VTTDKKSVLKS
+2298 VTTDKKSVLKA

-2323 TEIAEQLQSLY
+2323 EEVAEQLQSLY
-2334 DFIANNGDANN
+2334 DFIANNGDVNN

-2407 KANFGSLRIANGNST
+2407 KANFGTLRIANGAST

-2508 EVKSAG
+2508 EAKAAG
-2514 KQRLQAQQAASKVK
+2514 KQRLQAQQAASKAK
-2528 MQQLRNENRQRVQ
+2528 MQQLRQENRQRVR
-2541 DAITAERMNAGKQIA
+2541 DAITAERMNAGKQIS

-2585 TAQLSKKLLSPTDN
+2585 TTQLSKKLLSPTDN

-2619 DTGYSW
+2619 ETGYSW

-2643 QAFQELANQYAQIMK
+2643 QAFQELVNQYSQIMK

-2705 MSIQTAGKVLTEG
+2705 MSIQTAGKVLSEG

-2726 ANAFQQDANVRKT
+2726 ANAFQQDANGRKT
-2739 KGHITPN
+2739 KGHITQS
-2746 HFALDLETPYTFFS
+2746 HLALDLENPYTFFS

-2780 QRMVDQVSEEV
+2780 QRMVDQVAEDV

-2806 RHTFKTA
+2806 RHTFKTE

-2825 MDLYNLMKRKQAQKH
+2825 MDLYNLMKRKQAQQH
-2840 LEQGGVMQPEVKW
+2840 LEQGGVMQPEIKG
-2853 RVGSKGPTIERGTD
+2853 RVGSKDRTIERGTD

-2875 LANIVGVLTK
+2875 LTNIVGVLTK

-2900 TLAAFGNEA
+2900 MLAAFGNEA

-2940 NSSDKQRSI
+2940 NSSGKQRSI
-2949 KNIGMAKSTTPGASN
+2949 KNIGMAKATTPGASN

-2972 DTFARHASDMIDY
+2972 DTFAQHASDMIDY

-2999 NYRFREAETG
+2999 NYRFRETETG

-3047 SNLWATFG
+3047 SNLWQMFG
-3055 KTVGAFKGA
+3055 KTVGSFKGA

-3082 ASYVLNPVNMAKGL
+3082 AAYVLNPVNMAKGL

-3103 NGWAKAK
+3103 NGWEKAK
-3110 KYAEIA
+3110 KYAGIA

-3189 EVAKTFTDMI
+3189 EVSKTFSDMI

-3262 GRAASALVMTAAVNA
+3262 GRAASALVVTAAVNA

-3299 LAAFT
+3299 WSAFT
-3304 GITGEETGVLDWVN
+3304 GVTGEESGVLDWVN

-3329 LNPLTQIPFV
+3329 LNVLTQIPFI

-3360 DLIRAGQTFVQNIGG
+3360 DLIRAGQTFVKNIGG

-3401 NLTRDIWALARTIVN
+3401 NLTRDTWALARTIVN
-3416 DSGNLPV
+3416 DSGNLPL

-3430 IYNLSNSK
+3430 IYNLSSDK
-3438 NKSRFLDLLY
+3438 NKGRFLDLLY
-3448 KALARGDMGTYQ
+3448 KALARGDMDTYQ
-3460 HIRSELSAKMGLDG
+3460 HIRSELSTKMGLDG

-3480 LKARYNDQRKKDPS
+3480 LKTRYHNQRKKDPS

-3514 AEEPSFSAKDLTDA
+3514 TEEPSFSSKNLTDA
-3528 QYQVYA
+3528 QYQAYA

-3544 ISHIEKNKTFQAMS
+3544 ISHIEKNKAFQAMS

-3576 ALADNSDGAYEVSTD
+3576 ALADNSDGTYEVSTD

-3617 EDNTAKNEAYTNMY
+3617 EDNTAKNEAYANMY

-3695 TSKSEEETFS
+3695 TAKSEEETFS